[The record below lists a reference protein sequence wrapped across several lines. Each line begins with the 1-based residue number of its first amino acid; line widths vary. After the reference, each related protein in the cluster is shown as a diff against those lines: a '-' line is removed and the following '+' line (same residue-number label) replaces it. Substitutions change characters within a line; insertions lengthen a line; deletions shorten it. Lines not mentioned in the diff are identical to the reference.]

1 MAKNKTEA
9 IITLNGQQPLQV
21 LKQLQEAAAGISDQI
36 DAAQAKLKNLKPNT
50 DPYKA
55 LDATIKDLKKQY
67 DLLASAQIKDIS
79 ANERLQSVVDQLS
92 NTSLRNLR
100 RALGDGKRQLEGL
113 SEAELEQANSIRAMM
128 KTVGDQ
134 IRLLEGKYVKIREGL
149 ASIGTQSDQ
158 WLSKAIAQQKD
169 LMDYTRRGTKEYKEQ
184 EQVMQMLTAEQNKRN
199 AAISAEATA
208 KRQAQFK
215 QQVASS
221 RQMLSSTDTMKN
233 HSQTEIQTAINTLK
247 QAQGQSNIGGS
258 EWKQYADE
266 IAKAEERLASL
277 AGKVKEVKQVMSEK
291 DAKDTITFMDSH
303 TEGEVREAINTLRL
317 LQAQTHI
324 GSEEWKKYAISIAD
338 AEESL
343 AKLTGKAKEV
353 KEELSLTETNE
364 RMKTLGQ
371 QSEQSLQDMLRV
383 LQEAKGSMEPF
394 SKEWEDLA
402 TKIDSVKTRMAD
414 VASNSPFERNYDTA
428 QKMARQDG
436 LLDKEGSLRNPT
448 KNDLE
453 WSKSYLQ
460 KELGNTSPFET
471 VKIAEIKEALG
482 MLDERLSVFKDNAD
496 KSAMSAEKLNEV
508 LSNMKTAS
516 LDDLKAASA
525 ELNKQLGKLAPSS
538 DAAKQ
543 VKQQLQAL
551 DKEIKQVEDD
561 VVDVNDVIA
570 RSKKGKASIEELK
583 KAYQQLQAELNKINT
598 GDEEFKN
605 KQKALKDL
613 KKEIDDVT
621 GAAHKQGGAWQTA
634 LKNLTAYVGLFA
646 VFNQV
651 KTYFVD
657 LFRLNMKFMDQLTDI
672 RKVALSS
679 TDEIANLSRELA
691 KIDTRTSLEELNR
704 IAYAGAK
711 LGIQTQGGTMAL
723 AGFVRAAD
731 QVNVALKED
740 LGEEALT
747 SLAKI
752 TEVMGLVDKYG
763 VEKAML
769 KTGSAIFRL
778 AATSTAS
785 SDKIVDF
792 SNRMLALGEQAA
804 LTTPDILALGSAV
817 DSMALEPE
825 VAATAFGKLV
835 TELRSGTR
843 PIEKSLG
850 IATGSLKKMIESG
863 RGMDAILT
871 IFRRMGET
879 KNVFA
884 LGDLFKDLGSDGTRL
899 IKTMVTMASKNGM
912 LTKAVEE
919 SNKAFNDGTAVTV
932 EYNMQQETA
941 MAYMER
947 ANNLWEKQFVSSSA
961 AAGPVHDIAKAWFE
975 LTQELT
981 SSLGFMTEV
990 KLAIGLIFAS
1000 VKMLLNIL
1008 PTLISMLSMAGLA
1021 GAFAY
1026 VLDYAQKLSSAST
1039 SLSVVWAKMVST
1051 FNKLSLVKQAGVLGG
1066 IIGLLGILVVKLA
1079 EYTSSLN
1086 QASAGQR
1093 VLNEVQ
1099 EEGKRK
1105 AMEEQEQL
1113 TRLHNV
1119 MKDTSAS
1126 MDLRLEAMKKL
1137 NSAIPG
1143 LNAKIN
1149 TETGA
1154 VKENT
1159 KAWDKNFARL
1169 QKYYELEGARSKL
1182 AELGR
1187 QKVDAI
1193 LDLQKKEDAYANT
1206 KVQTPNGSYI
1216 QTSVGAMMPSQVQG
1230 AIGQAGQRAAA
1241 KSARDK
1247 AQRRLD
1253 DVVAQE
1259 NALRDKFGA
1268 ELDVATGKE
1277 TGTPQ
1282 HIDETGKGGKG
1293 GHGSATTPEDDARNN
1308 ISEFI
1313 TKIKNF
1319 YERQK
1324 TAAVEEMTKDNIE
1337 KEIQNQVV
1345 NDLDIK
1351 MKSALA
1357 AAKQSI
1363 VLGKKTWDEF
1373 KKTMDKD
1380 RKEKDDEFGQ
1390 SQSRVLLGQIN
1401 AYNVSK
1407 LRADLLKQLPKI
1419 KKGKVV
1425 GYKSDERDR
1434 AYLDRQWLDASKD
1447 EKSNAN
1453 IIQER
1458 MEQRRKELL
1467 EHDYT
1472 KVVQENS
1479 FLGLIKSRFADVS
1492 LGTLKKDKDDV
1503 IKVLEKARTQIV
1515 DVFETGGRK
1524 DSLLK
1529 FLFGENYENTPSVFL
1544 ALLGDTEEN
1553 VKLFYQKLIQY
1564 SDEYT
1569 EAEKKHY
1576 DEAKKISDF
1585 MWKRNQRNLANQEA
1599 LRKMQQES
1607 SLFGKRTN
1615 MWSNLG
1621 LSDLTAD
1628 PEVELMKMKMQM
1640 AEDYYAFVFKNSRNQ
1655 QLIDEAERARQE
1667 AELAYANQM
1676 ATAMKNRLSQMQQ
1689 LVQPIETFGSEV
1701 GKAFAEM
1708 RNDVSSAQE
1717 AIKNALKSMLESWA
1731 NMALNDVNTQMWKA
1745 INDAGAK
1752 RGKRKAQPGIDAA
1765 RANADANAVKEDFSN
1780 LGTKA
1785 NPMYVRLVDEG
1796 AAYLTPQPQSNF
1808 EKMPPQQPALGWNPD
1823 GTPINPN
1830 SQAIVPP
1837 YAPPATP
1844 EQQNTQAQGN
1854 GAPRAWEHRNRDNA
1868 NAFYN
1873 DAATQ
1878 TGTAAADAIAGG
1890 GSFAD
1895 AAAGITGSFIG
1906 GVMNTEFKTGGKSKE
1921 DKEKADQLKKEKKHQ
1936 KELSKEV
1943 KKGNKDREKVTT
1955 QGVQNITNVTDAGNK
1970 EQTEGTKVA
1979 LNAGMAMTQTA
1990 LTKNLNKTQENNEAI
2005 IQSDADRTQ
2014 AGMTFS
2020 IAGAIGKCFDFL
2032 GPIAGPIAAAGV
2044 MATLMGLLQWALNSA
2059 FGGGKKKS
2067 NTNTTN
2073 TKLVTGMLTYD
2084 SGNVQDLKPF
2094 VADNGEVYWAK
2105 EDDGR
2110 QMQGVKMLTSPTATT
2125 VNGQPSLIAE
2135 RGPEIV
2141 IGRETT
2147 HAMMMNNPGLLKA
2160 LVNYDRNYSGR
2171 NSARRAFDDGN
2182 VGDVLAAGTQAGNG
2196 NLSSGASVTGDPIA
2210 ANAASNAALL
2220 QAVNALLQRLNE
2232 PINAKINMFGRGE
2245 LYDSLNKANQF
2256 MKNK

>member
-1 MAKNKTEA
+1 MAGKIES
-9 IITLNGQQPLQV
+9 IITMDGKQPIKVLQ
-21 LKQLQEAAAGISDQI
+21 LLFDKAKELTEQMKQM
-36 DAAQAKLKNLKPNT
+36 KPGT
-50 DPYKA
+50 EEYKA
-55 LDATIKDLKKQY
+55 AEAKVKALQSAQVQTIKTT
-67 DLLASAQIKDIS
+67 
-79 ANERLQSVVDQLS
+79 ERLEAVVSNLG

-100 RALGDGKRQLEGL
+100 RALGEGKRKLEGL
-113 SEAELEQANSIRAMM
+113 SEAEEEEAKHIRLLM
-128 KTVGDQ
+128 KEVGDEV
-134 IRLLEGKYVKIREGL
+134 RLLEGKYVKVAKGL
-149 ASIGTQSDQ
+149 ADIGNQSDQ
-158 WLSKAIAQQKD
+158 WLSKALNQQRELVSSLKKTSSGYQFNLD
-169 LMDYTRRGTKEYKEQ
+169 MLKQLEAEEDRRNGKMSASEA
-184 EQVMQMLTAEQNKRN
+184 MLAVGNKN
-199 AAISAEATA
+199 ATA
-208 KRQAQFK
+208 SELRRARTSLTQARDN
-215 QQVASS
+215 V
-221 RQMLSSTDTMKN
+221 DT
-233 HSQTEIQTAINTLK
+233 SDTALIKSFNDAL
-247 QAQGQSNIGGS
+247 AQI
-258 EWKQYADE
+258 
-266 IAKAEERLASL
+266 EERLDAVSGKAQKAAIGWQKMRQVLSNPGKASGEDIKQTMDAIQQKIQQL
-277 AGKVKEVKQVMSEK
+277 PAGSKAVS
-291 DAKDTITFMDSH
+291 D
-303 TEGEVREAINTLRL
+303 LRRQYAQL
-317 LQAQTHI
+317 EQTMKGTRLSQAQI
-324 GSEEWKKYAISIAD
+324 NDIVARSK
-338 AEESL
+338 
-343 AKLTGKAKEV
+343 TGKANINELRQAYKQLE
-353 KEELSLTETNE
+353 EELNIINTKSETFAN
-364 RMKTLGQ
+364 R
-371 QSEQSLQDMLRV
+371 
-383 LQEAKGSMEPF
+383 
-394 SKEWEDLA
+394 
-402 TKIDSVKTRMAD
+402 
-414 VASNSPFERNYDTA
+414 
-428 QKMARQDG
+428 
-436 LLDKEGSLRNPT
+436 
-448 KNDLE
+448 
-453 WSKSYLQ
+453 Q
-460 KELGNTSPFET
+460 KELKN
-471 VKIAEIKEALG
+471 
-482 MLDERLSVFKDNAD
+482 
-496 KSAMSAEKLNEV
+496 
-508 LSNMKTAS
+508 
-516 LDDLKAASA
+516 
-525 ELNKQLGKLAPSS
+525 
-538 DAAKQ
+538 
-543 VKQQLQAL
+543 
-551 DKEIKQVEDD
+551 
-561 VVDVNDVIA
+561 
-570 RSKKGKASIEELK
+570 LK
-583 KAYQQLQAELNKINT
+583 KV
-598 GDEEFKN
+598 
-605 KQKALKDL
+605 
-613 KKEIDDVT
+613 IDDAT
-621 GAAHKQGGAWQTA
+621 GAANKQGGAWHTS
-634 LKNLTAYVGLFA
+634 LKNLTAYVGMFA

-657 LFRLNMKFMDQLTDI
+657 LFRLNMKFADQLTDI
-672 RKVALSS
+672 RKVALS
-679 TDEIANLSRELA
+679 TTEEVANLSQELA

-835 TELRSGTR
+835 TELRKGTS

-871 IFRRMGET
+871 IFRKMGET

-884 LGDLFKDLGSDGTRL
+884 LDGLFKDLGSDGARL
-899 IKTMVTMASKNGM
+899 VKTMVTMASKNGM

-947 ANNLWEKQFVSSSA
+947 ANNLWEKKFVSSSA

-975 LTQELT
+975 LTKELT

-1026 VLDYAQKLSSAST
+1026 VLDYAQKLSTASA

-1051 FNKLSLVKQAGVLGG
+1051 FNKLSLVKQAGVFGG

-1086 QASAGQR
+1086 RASAGQR

-1126 MDLRLEAMKKL
+1126 MKLRIDAMNQL

-1159 KAWDKNFARL
+1159 RAWDANFTRL
-1169 QKYYELEGARSKL
+1169 QKYYELEGARQKL

-1193 LDLQKKEDAYANT
+1193 LDLQKKEDAYANS
-1206 KVQTPNGSYI
+1206 KVQTPTGSHI
-1216 QTSVGAMMPSQVQG
+1216 QTSGGAMMPSQVQG

-1253 DVVAQE
+1253 DVIAQE
-1259 NALRDKFGA
+1259 NALRDRFGA
-1268 ELDVATGKE
+1268 ELDVTTGKE

-1282 HIDETGKGGKG
+1282 HIDETKG
-1293 GHGSATTPEDDARNN
+1293 SVTTPEDDARNN

-1324 TAAVEEMTKDNIE
+1324 TAMVEEMTKNGIE
-1337 KEIQNQVV
+1337 KEIQDQVV
-1345 NDLDIK
+1345 NDIDIRLR
-1351 MKSALA
+1351 SALA

-1363 VLGKKTWDEF
+1363 VLGKKTWDDF
-1373 KKTMDKD
+1373 KVTMDKD

-1390 SQSRVLLGQIN
+1390 SQSRTLLGQIN

-1434 AYLDRQWLDASKD
+1434 AYLDRQWLDASKKEND
-1447 EKSNAN
+1447 SAN
-1453 IIQER
+1453 VIQKR

-1479 FLGLIKSRFADVS
+1479 FLGLISSRFADVS
-1492 LGTLKKDKDDV
+1492 LDSLQKDKNDV
-1503 IKVLEKARTQIV
+1503 LKVLEKARTQMA
-1515 DVFETGGRK
+1515 DLFATEGKK
-1524 DSLLK
+1524 DKLLK
-1529 FLFGENYENTPSVFL
+1529 FLFGKDYENTPSVFL
-1544 ALLGDTEEN
+1544 ALLNDTEED

-1569 EAEKKHY
+1569 AAEKKHY
-1576 DEAKKISDF
+1576 DEAKKITDF
-1585 MWKRNQRNLANQEA
+1585 LWKRNQRNLANQEV

-1607 SLFGKRTN
+1607 ALFGKRTN

-1621 LSDLTAD
+1621 LGDLTAD

-1640 AEDYYAFVFKNSRNQ
+1640 AEDYYAFVFKNSRNK
-1655 QLIDEAERARQE
+1655 QLLDEADKARQE
-1667 AELAYANQM
+1667 AELAYVNQM

-1689 LVQPIETFGSEV
+1689 LVQPIETFGAEV

-1708 RNDVSSAQE
+1708 RYDVSSAQE

-1752 RGKRKAQPGIDAA
+1752 RGKKKAQPGIDAA

-1796 AAYLTPQPQSNF
+1796 AAYLTQQPQSNF
-1808 EKMPPQQPALGWNPD
+1808 ENLPPQQPALGWNPD
-1823 GTPINPN
+1823 GSPINPN
-1830 SQAIVPP
+1830 SPAIVPP

-1844 EQQNTQAQGN
+1844 EQANTQSQGS

-1890 GSFAD
+1890 SSFAD

-1906 GVMNTEFKTGGKSKE
+1906 GVMNTEFKKGGKSKE
-1921 DKEKADQLKKEKKHQ
+1921 DKEKAEQLKKEKKHQ

-1955 QGVQNITNVTDAGNK
+1955 QGVQSITNVTDAGNK
-1970 EQTEGTKVA
+1970 EQTEGTKIA
-1979 LNAGMAMTQTA
+1979 LNTGMAMTETA
-1990 LTKNLNKTQENNEAI
+1990 LTTNLANTQANNEAI
-2005 IQSDADRTQ
+2005 TQSDAARTQ

-2059 FGGGKKKS
+2059 FSGGKKKS

-2105 EDDGR
+2105 EDDGK

-2125 VNGQPSLIAE
+2125 VNGQPSLVAE
-2135 RGPEIV
+2135 KGPEIV

-2160 LVNYDRNYSGR
+2160 LVNYDQNYSGR
-2171 NSARRAFDDGN
+2171 NSARRAFDSGN
-2182 VGDVLAAGTQAGNG
+2182 VGDVFAAGTQGGNG
-2196 NLSSGASVTGDPIA
+2196 NLSSGASA
-2210 ANAASNAALL
+2210 ADGLLAASAASNAALL
-2220 QAVNALLQRLNE
+2220 QAVNALIQRLNE
-2232 PINAKINMFGRGE
+2232 PINAKINMYGRDG
-2245 LYDSLNKANQF
+2245 LHDSLNKANQF

>member
-1 MAKNKTEA
+1 MAGKIES
-9 IITLNGQQPLQV
+9 IITMDGKQPIKVLQ
-21 LKQLQEAAAGISDQI
+21 LLLDKAKELSEQMKQM
-36 DAAQAKLKNLKPNT
+36 KPGT
-50 DPYKA
+50 EEYKA
-55 LDATIKDLKKQY
+55 AEAKVKALQSAQVQTIKTT
-67 DLLASAQIKDIS
+67 
-79 ANERLQSVVDQLS
+79 ERLEAVVSNLG

-100 RALGDGKRQLEGL
+100 RALGEGKRKLEGL
-113 SEAELEQANSIRAMM
+113 SEAEEEEAKHIRLLM
-128 KTVGDQ
+128 KEVGNEV
-134 IRLLEGKYVKIREGL
+134 RLLEGKYVKVAKGL
-149 ASIGTQSDQ
+149 ADIGNQSDQ
-158 WLSKAIAQQKD
+158 WLSKALTQQRELVSSLKKTSSGYQFNLD
-169 LMDYTRRGTKEYKEQ
+169 MLKQLEAEEDRRNGKMSASEA
-184 EQVMQMLTAEQNKRN
+184 MLAVGNKN
-199 AAISAEATA
+199 ATA
-208 KRQAQFK
+208 SELRRARASLTQARDN
-215 QQVASS
+215 V
-221 RQMLSSTDTMKN
+221 DT
-233 HSQTEIQTAINTLK
+233 SDTALIKSFNDAL
-247 QAQGQSNIGGS
+247 AQI
-258 EWKQYADE
+258 
-266 IAKAEERLASL
+266 EERLDAVSGKAQKAAIGWQKMRQVLSNPGKASGEDIKQTMDAIQQKIQQL
-277 AGKVKEVKQVMSEK
+277 PAGSKAVS
-291 DAKDTITFMDSH
+291 D
-303 TEGEVREAINTLRL
+303 LRRQYAQL
-317 LQAQTHI
+317 EQTMKGTRLSQAQI
-324 GSEEWKKYAISIAD
+324 NDIVARSK
-338 AEESL
+338 
-343 AKLTGKAKEV
+343 TGKANINELRQAYKQLE
-353 KEELSLTETNE
+353 EELNFINTKSETFAN
-364 RMKTLGQ
+364 R
-371 QSEQSLQDMLRV
+371 
-383 LQEAKGSMEPF
+383 
-394 SKEWEDLA
+394 
-402 TKIDSVKTRMAD
+402 
-414 VASNSPFERNYDTA
+414 
-428 QKMARQDG
+428 
-436 LLDKEGSLRNPT
+436 
-448 KNDLE
+448 
-453 WSKSYLQ
+453 Q
-460 KELGNTSPFET
+460 KELKN
-471 VKIAEIKEALG
+471 
-482 MLDERLSVFKDNAD
+482 
-496 KSAMSAEKLNEV
+496 
-508 LSNMKTAS
+508 
-516 LDDLKAASA
+516 
-525 ELNKQLGKLAPSS
+525 
-538 DAAKQ
+538 
-543 VKQQLQAL
+543 
-551 DKEIKQVEDD
+551 
-561 VVDVNDVIA
+561 
-570 RSKKGKASIEELK
+570 LK
-583 KAYQQLQAELNKINT
+583 KV
-598 GDEEFKN
+598 
-605 KQKALKDL
+605 
-613 KKEIDDVT
+613 IDDAT
-621 GAAHKQGGAWQTA
+621 GAANKQSGAWHTA
-634 LKNLTAYVGLFA
+634 LKNLTAYVGMFA

-672 RKVALSS
+672 RKVALST

-835 TELRSGTR
+835 TELRKGTS

-871 IFRRMGET
+871 IFRKMGET

-884 LGDLFKDLGSDGTRL
+884 LDGLFKDLGSDGARL
-899 IKTMVTMASKNGM
+899 VKTMVTMAAKNGM

-975 LTQELT
+975 LTKELT

-1026 VLDYAQKLSSAST
+1026 VLDYAQKLSSASA

-1051 FNKLSLVKQAGVLGG
+1051 FNKLSLVKQAGVFGG

-1126 MDLRLEAMKKL
+1126 MKLRIDAMNQL

-1159 KAWDKNFARL
+1159 KAWDANFTRL

-1193 LDLQKKEDAYANT
+1193 LDLQKKEDAYANS

-1216 QTSVGAMMPSQVQG
+1216 QTSGGAMMPSQVQG

-1293 GHGSATTPEDDARNN
+1293 SATTPEDDARNN

-1324 TAAVEEMTKDNIE
+1324 TAMVEEMTKDNVE
-1337 KEIQNQVV
+1337 KEIQKQVV

-1351 MKSALA
+1351 LKSALA

-1363 VLGKKTWDEF
+1363 VLGKKTWDDF

-1390 SQSRVLLGQIN
+1390 SQSRTLLEQIN
-1401 AYNVSK
+1401 AYDVSK

-1434 AYLDRQWLDASKD
+1434 AYLDRQWLDASKG
-1447 EKSNAN
+1447 ENSNAN

-1492 LGTLKKDKDDV
+1492 LDSLQKDKNDV
-1503 IKVLEKARTQIV
+1503 LKVLEKARTQMA
-1515 DVFETGGRK
+1515 DLFATEGKK
-1524 DSLLK
+1524 DNLLK

-1544 ALLGDTEEN
+1544 ALLNDTEEN
-1553 VKLFYQKLIQY
+1553 VKLFYRKLIQY

-1585 MWKRNQRNLANQEA
+1585 LWKRNQRNLANQET

-1607 SLFGKRTN
+1607 ALFGKRTN

-1621 LSDLTAD
+1621 LGNLTAD
-1628 PEVELMKMKMQM
+1628 PEVELLKMKMQM
-1640 AEDYYAFVFKNSRNQ
+1640 AEDYYAFVFKNSRNK
-1655 QLIDEAERARQE
+1655 QLLDEADKARQE
-1667 AELAYANQM
+1667 AELAYVNQM

-1689 LVQPIETFGSEV
+1689 LVQPIETFGAEV

-1708 RNDVSSAQE
+1708 RYDVSSAQE

-1752 RGKRKAQPGIDAA
+1752 RAKKKAQPGIDAA

-1780 LGTKA
+1780 LGTKS

-1796 AAYLTPQPQSNF
+1796 ASYLTQQPQSSF
-1808 EKMPPQQPALGWNPD
+1808 ENMSSRQQPIGWNPD
-1823 GTPINPN
+1823 GSPINPN
-1830 SQAIVPP
+1830 SPAIVPP

-1844 EQQNTQAQGN
+1844 EQANKQAEGN
-1854 GAPRAWEHRNRDNA
+1854 GAPHAWAHRNRDNA
-1868 NAFYN
+1868 NAFYQ

-1878 TGTAAADAIAGG
+1878 TGAAAADAIAGG
-1890 GSFAD
+1890 GSWSD
-1895 AAAGITGSFIG
+1895 VAAGIGGSFIG
-1906 GVMNTEFKTGGKSKE
+1906 GVMNTEFKTGGGKSKE
-1921 DKEKADQLKKEKKHQ
+1921 DKEKAEQLKKEKKHQ

-1943 KKGNKDREKVTT
+1943 KKGNKEREKVTT
-1955 QGVQNITNVTDAGNK
+1955 QGVKNITDVTDAGNK
-1970 EQTEGTKVA
+1970 EQTEGTKIA
-1979 LNAGMAMTQTA
+1979 LNTGMAMTETA
-1990 LTKNLNKTQENNEAI
+1990 LTTNLVKTQANNEAVI
-2005 IQSDADRTQ
+2005 ESDADRTR

-2059 FGGGKKKS
+2059 FSGGKKKS
-2067 NTNTTN
+2067 NTNSIN

-2094 VADNGEVYWAK
+2094 VDDNGELYWMADDNDKEQGMRPFMADSGEVYWAN
-2105 EDDGR
+2105 EDDGH
-2110 QMQGVKMLTSPTATT
+2110 QMLGVKMLTSPTATT
-2125 VNGQPSLIAE
+2125 VNGQPSLVAE

-2171 NSARRAFDDGN
+2171 NLARRAFDNGN

-2196 NLSSGASVTGDPIA
+2196 NLSSGASATGDLIA

-2220 QAVNALLQRLNE
+2220 QAVNALIQRLNE
-2232 PINAKINMFGRGE
+2232 PINAKINMYGRDG
-2245 LYDSLNKANQF
+2245 LHDSLNKANQF
-2256 MKNK
+2256 MKHK

>member
-1 MAKNKTEA
+1 
-9 IITLNGQQPLQV
+9 
-21 LKQLQEAAAGISDQI
+21 
-36 DAAQAKLKNLKPNT
+36 
-50 DPYKA
+50 
-55 LDATIKDLKKQY
+55 
-67 DLLASAQIKDIS
+67 
-79 ANERLQSVVDQLS
+79 
-92 NTSLRNLR
+92 
-100 RALGDGKRQLEGL
+100 
-113 SEAELEQANSIRAMM
+113 
-128 KTVGDQ
+128 
-134 IRLLEGKYVKIREGL
+134 
-149 ASIGTQSDQ
+149 
-158 WLSKAIAQQKD
+158 
-169 LMDYTRRGTKEYKEQ
+169 
-184 EQVMQMLTAEQNKRN
+184 
-199 AAISAEATA
+199 
-208 KRQAQFK
+208 
-215 QQVASS
+215 
-221 RQMLSSTDTMKN
+221 
-233 HSQTEIQTAINTLK
+233 
-247 QAQGQSNIGGS
+247 
-258 EWKQYADE
+258 
-266 IAKAEERLASL
+266 
-277 AGKVKEVKQVMSEK
+277 
-291 DAKDTITFMDSH
+291 
-303 TEGEVREAINTLRL
+303 
-317 LQAQTHI
+317 
-324 GSEEWKKYAISIAD
+324 
-338 AEESL
+338 
-343 AKLTGKAKEV
+343 
-353 KEELSLTETNE
+353 
-364 RMKTLGQ
+364 
-371 QSEQSLQDMLRV
+371 
-383 LQEAKGSMEPF
+383 
-394 SKEWEDLA
+394 
-402 TKIDSVKTRMAD
+402 
-414 VASNSPFERNYDTA
+414 
-428 QKMARQDG
+428 
-436 LLDKEGSLRNPT
+436 
-448 KNDLE
+448 
-453 WSKSYLQ
+453 
-460 KELGNTSPFET
+460 
-471 VKIAEIKEALG
+471 
-482 MLDERLSVFKDNAD
+482 
-496 KSAMSAEKLNEV
+496 
-508 LSNMKTAS
+508 
-516 LDDLKAASA
+516 
-525 ELNKQLGKLAPSS
+525 
-538 DAAKQ
+538 
-543 VKQQLQAL
+543 
-551 DKEIKQVEDD
+551 
-561 VVDVNDVIA
+561 
-570 RSKKGKASIEELK
+570 
-583 KAYQQLQAELNKINT
+583 
-598 GDEEFKN
+598 
-605 KQKALKDL
+605 
-613 KKEIDDVT
+613 
-621 GAAHKQGGAWQTA
+621 
-634 LKNLTAYVGLFA
+634 
-646 VFNQV
+646 
-651 KTYFVD
+651 
-657 LFRLNMKFMDQLTDI
+657 
-672 RKVALSS
+672 
-679 TDEIANLSRELA
+679 
-691 KIDTRTSLEELNR
+691 
-704 IAYAGAK
+704 
-711 LGIQTQGGTMAL
+711 
-723 AGFVRAAD
+723 
-731 QVNVALKED
+731 
-740 LGEEALT
+740 
-747 SLAKI
+747 
-752 TEVMGLVDKYG
+752 
-763 VEKAML
+763 
-769 KTGSAIFRL
+769 
-778 AATSTAS
+778 
-785 SDKIVDF
+785 
-792 SNRMLALGEQAA
+792 
-804 LTTPDILALGSAV
+804 
-817 DSMALEPE
+817 MALEPE

-835 TELRSGTR
+835 TELRKGTS

-871 IFRRMGET
+871 IFRKMGET

-884 LGDLFKDLGSDGTRL
+884 LDGLFKDLGSDGARL
-899 IKTMVTMASKNGM
+899 VKTMVTMASKNGM

-1026 VLDYAQKLSSAST
+1026 VLDYAQKLSSASA

-1051 FNKLSLVKQAGVLGG
+1051 FNKLSLVKQAGVFGG

-1086 QASAGQR
+1086 RASAGQR

-1099 EEGKRK
+1099 EEGKRR

-1113 TRLHNV
+1113 NRLHNV

-1159 KAWDKNFARL
+1159 KAWDKNFTRL
-1169 QKYYELEGARSKL
+1169 QKYYELEGARAKL

-1216 QTSVGAMMPSQVQG
+1216 QTSGGAMMPSQVQG

-1247 AQRRLD
+1247 ALRRKQDIL
-1253 DVVAQE
+1253 AQE
-1259 NALRDKFGA
+1259 EALRKEFGA
-1268 ELDVATGKE
+1268 ELDVADGKE

-1282 HIDETGKGGKG
+1282 YIDETGKGGKG

-1324 TAAVEEMTKDNIE
+1324 TAMVEEMTKDNVE
-1337 KEIQNQVV
+1337 NEIQKQVV

-1351 MKSALA
+1351 LKSALA

-1390 SQSRVLLGQIN
+1390 SQSRTLLEQIN
-1401 AYNVSK
+1401 AYNVSQ

-1434 AYLDRQWLDASKD
+1434 AYLDRQWLDASKG
-1447 EKSNAN
+1447 ENSNAN

-1492 LGTLKKDKDDV
+1492 LESLQKDKNDV
-1503 IKVLEKARTQIV
+1503 IKVLEKARTQMA
-1515 DVFETGGRK
+1515 DLFATEGKK
-1524 DSLLK
+1524 DKLLK
-1529 FLFGENYENTPSVFL
+1529 FLFGKDYENTPSVFL
-1544 ALLGDTEEN
+1544 ALLSDTEEN

-1585 MWKRNQRNLANQEA
+1585 LWKRNQRNLANQET

-1607 SLFGKRTN
+1607 ALFGKRTN

-1621 LSDLTAD
+1621 LGDLTAD

-1640 AEDYYAFVFKNSRNQ
+1640 AEDYYAFVFKNSRNK
-1655 QLIDEAERARQE
+1655 QLLDEADKARQE
-1667 AELAYANQM
+1667 AELAYVNQM

-1689 LVQPIETFGSEV
+1689 LVQPIETFGAEV

-1717 AIKNALKSMLESWA
+1717 SIKNALKSMLESWG

-1752 RGKRKAQPGIDAA
+1752 RAKKKAQPGIDAA
-1765 RANADANAVKEDFSN
+1765 RANANANAVKEDFSN

-1796 AAYLTPQPQSNF
+1796 ASYLTQQPQSSF
-1808 EKMPPQQPALGWNPD
+1808 ENMSSRQQPIGWNPD
-1823 GTPINPN
+1823 GSPINPN
-1830 SQAIVPP
+1830 SPAIVPP

-1844 EQQNTQAQGN
+1844 EQANKQAEGN
-1854 GAPRAWEHRNRDNA
+1854 GAPHAWEHRNRDNA
-1868 NAFYN
+1868 NAFYQ

-1878 TGTAAADAIAGG
+1878 TGAAAADAIAGG
-1890 GSFAD
+1890 GSWSD
-1895 AAAGITGSFIG
+1895 VAAGIGGSFIG
-1906 GVMNTEFKTGGKSKE
+1906 GVMNTEFKTGGGKSKK
-1921 DKEKADQLKKEKKHQ
+1921 DKEKAEQLKKEKKHQ

-1943 KKGNKDREKVTT
+1943 KKGNKDREKATT
-1955 QGVQNITNVTDAGNK
+1955 QGVKNITDVTAAGNK
-1970 EQTEGTKVA
+1970 EQNEGTKVA

-1990 LTKNLNKTQENNEAI
+1990 LTTNLANTQANNEAMA
-2005 IQSDADRTQ
+2005 QSDAARTQ
-2014 AGMTFS
+2014 SEVTFS
-2020 IAGAIGKCFDFL
+2020 IAGAMAKCFEFL

-2059 FGGGKKKS
+2059 FSGGKKKS
-2067 NTNTTN
+2067 NTNTAN

-2105 EDDGR
+2105 EDDGK

-2125 VNGQPSLIAE
+2125 VNGQPSLVAE

-2171 NSARRAFDDGN
+2171 NSARRAFDNGN
-2182 VGDVLAAGTQAGNG
+2182 VGDVFAAGTQAGNG
-2196 NLSSGASVTGDPIA
+2196 NLSSGASA
-2210 ANAASNAALL
+2210 ADDLVSASIASNAALL
-2220 QAVNALLQRLNE
+2220 QAVNALIQRLNE

>member
-1 MAKNKTEA
+1 MVGKIES
-9 IITLNGQQPLQV
+9 IITMDGKQPIKVLQ
-21 LKQLQEAAAGISDQI
+21 LLFDKAKELTEQMKQM
-36 DAAQAKLKNLKPNT
+36 KPGT
-50 DPYKA
+50 EEYKA
-55 LDATIKDLKKQY
+55 AEAKVKALQSAQVQTIKTT
-67 DLLASAQIKDIS
+67 
-79 ANERLQSVVDQLS
+79 ERLEAVVSNLG

-100 RALGDGKRQLEGL
+100 RALGESKRKLEGL
-113 SEAELEQANSIRAMM
+113 SEAEEEEAKHIRLLM
-128 KTVGDQ
+128 KEVGDEV
-134 IRLLEGKYVKIREGL
+134 RLLEGKYVKVAKGL
-149 ASIGTQSDQ
+149 ADIGNQSDQ
-158 WLSKAIAQQKD
+158 WLSKALNQQRELVSSLKKTSSGYQFNLD
-169 LMDYTRRGTKEYKEQ
+169 MLKQLEAEEDRRNGKMSASEA
-184 EQVMQMLTAEQNKRN
+184 MLAVGNKN
-199 AAISAEATA
+199 ATA
-208 KRQAQFK
+208 SELRRARTSLTQARDN
-215 QQVASS
+215 V
-221 RQMLSSTDTMKN
+221 DT
-233 HSQTEIQTAINTLK
+233 SDTALIKSFNDAL
-247 QAQGQSNIGGS
+247 AQI
-258 EWKQYADE
+258 
-266 IAKAEERLASL
+266 EERLDAVSGKAQKAAIGWQKMRQVLSNPGKASGEDIKQTMDAIQQKIQQL
-277 AGKVKEVKQVMSEK
+277 PAGSKAVS
-291 DAKDTITFMDSH
+291 D
-303 TEGEVREAINTLRL
+303 LRRQYAQL
-317 LQAQTHI
+317 EQTMKGTRLSQAQI
-324 GSEEWKKYAISIAD
+324 NDIVARSK
-338 AEESL
+338 
-343 AKLTGKAKEV
+343 TGKANINELRQAYKQLE
-353 KEELSLTETNE
+353 EELNIINTKSETFAN
-364 RMKTLGQ
+364 R
-371 QSEQSLQDMLRV
+371 
-383 LQEAKGSMEPF
+383 
-394 SKEWEDLA
+394 
-402 TKIDSVKTRMAD
+402 
-414 VASNSPFERNYDTA
+414 
-428 QKMARQDG
+428 
-436 LLDKEGSLRNPT
+436 
-448 KNDLE
+448 
-453 WSKSYLQ
+453 Q
-460 KELGNTSPFET
+460 KELKN
-471 VKIAEIKEALG
+471 
-482 MLDERLSVFKDNAD
+482 
-496 KSAMSAEKLNEV
+496 
-508 LSNMKTAS
+508 
-516 LDDLKAASA
+516 
-525 ELNKQLGKLAPSS
+525 
-538 DAAKQ
+538 
-543 VKQQLQAL
+543 
-551 DKEIKQVEDD
+551 
-561 VVDVNDVIA
+561 
-570 RSKKGKASIEELK
+570 LK
-583 KAYQQLQAELNKINT
+583 KV
-598 GDEEFKN
+598 
-605 KQKALKDL
+605 
-613 KKEIDDVT
+613 IDDAT
-621 GAAHKQGGAWQTA
+621 GAANKQGGAWHTA
-634 LKNLTAYVGLFA
+634 LKNLTAYVGMFA

-657 LFRLNMKFMDQLTDI
+657 LFRLNMKFADQLTDI
-672 RKVALSS
+672 RKVALS
-679 TDEIANLSRELA
+679 TTEEVANLSQELA

-752 TEVMGLVDKYG
+752 TEVMGLVNKYG

-792 SNRMLALGEQAA
+792 SNRMLALGEQAT

-835 TELRSGTR
+835 TELRKGTS

-919 SNKAFNDGTAVTV
+919 SNKAFNEGTAVTV

-975 LTQELT
+975 LTKELT
-981 SSLGFMTEV
+981 SSIGFMTEV

-1000 VKMLLNIL
+1000 VKILLNIL

-1026 VLDYAQKLSSAST
+1026 VLDYAQKLSSASA

-1051 FNKLSLVKQAGVLGG
+1051 FNKLSLVKQAGVFGG

-1086 QASAGQR
+1086 RASAGQR

-1159 KAWDKNFARL
+1159 KAWDKNFTRL
-1169 QKYYELEGARSKL
+1169 QKYYELEGARAKL

-1206 KVQTPNGSYI
+1206 KVDVYDPRKRNQI
-1216 QTSVGAMMPSQVQG
+1216 HTSGGAAMPIFTQG

-1253 DVVAQE
+1253 DVIAQE
-1259 NALRDKFGA
+1259 NALRDRFGA

-1282 HIDETGKGGKG
+1282 HIDETGKGGK
-1293 GHGSATTPEDDARNN
+1293 GSATTPEDDARNN

-1324 TAAVEEMTKDNIE
+1324 TAMVEEMTKDNVE
-1337 KEIQNQVV
+1337 EEIQKQVV

-1351 MKSALA
+1351 LKSALA

-1363 VLGKKTWDEF
+1363 VLGKKTWNDF

-1390 SQSRVLLGQIN
+1390 SQSRTLLEQIN
-1401 AYNVSK
+1401 AYDVSK

-1434 AYLDRQWLDASKD
+1434 AYLDRQWLDASKG
-1447 EKSNAN
+1447 ENSNAN

-1492 LGTLKKDKDDV
+1492 LESLQKDKNDV
-1503 IKVLEKARTQIV
+1503 IKVLEKARTQMA
-1515 DVFETGGRK
+1515 DLFATEGKK
-1524 DSLLK
+1524 DKLLK
-1529 FLFGENYENTPSVFL
+1529 FLFGKDYENTPSVFL
-1544 ALLGDTEEN
+1544 ALLSDTEEN

-1585 MWKRNQRNLANQEA
+1585 LWKRNQRNLANQET

-1621 LSDLTAD
+1621 LGNLTAD

-1640 AEDYYAFVFKNSRNQ
+1640 AEDYYAFVFKNSKNK
-1655 QLIDEAERARQE
+1655 QLLDEADKARQE
-1667 AELAYANQM
+1667 AELAYVNQM

-1689 LVQPIETFGSEV
+1689 LVQPIETFGAEV

-1717 AIKNALKSMLESWA
+1717 AIKNALKSMLESWG

-1752 RGKRKAQPGIDAA
+1752 RGKKKAQPGIDAA
-1765 RANADANAVKEDFSN
+1765 RANANANAVKEDFSN

-1796 AAYLTPQPQSNF
+1796 AAYLTQQPQSNF
-1808 EKMPPQQPALGWNPD
+1808 ENLPPQQPALGWNPD

-1830 SQAIVPP
+1830 SPAVVPP

-1844 EQQNTQAQGN
+1844 EQANTQSQGS
-1854 GAPRAWEHRNRDNA
+1854 GAHRAWEHRNRDNA

-1890 GSFAD
+1890 SSFAD

-1906 GVMNTEFKTGGKSKE
+1906 GVMNTEFKEGGKSKE
-1921 DKEKADQLKKEKKHQ
+1921 DKEKAEQLKKEKKHQ
-1936 KELSKEV
+1936 KELSKEI

-1955 QGVQNITNVTDAGNK
+1955 QGVQSITNVTDAGNK
-1970 EQTEGTKVA
+1970 EQTEGTKIA
-1979 LNAGMAMTQTA
+1979 LNTGMAMTETA
-1990 LTKNLNKTQENNEAI
+1990 LSTNLANTQANNKAI
-2005 IQSDADRTQ
+2005 TQSDAARTQ

-2059 FGGGKKKS
+2059 FSGGKKKS
-2067 NTNTTN
+2067 NTPSTN

-2105 EDDGR
+2105 EDDGK
-2110 QMQGVKMLTSPTATT
+2110 QMQGVKMLTTPTATS
-2125 VNGQPSLIAE
+2125 VNGQPSLVAE

-2171 NSARRAFDDGN
+2171 NSARRAFDNGN

-2196 NLSSGASVTGDPIA
+2196 NLSSGASAAGDLIA
-2210 ANAASNAALL
+2210 ASAASNAALL
-2220 QAVNALLQRLNE
+2220 QAVNALIQRLNQ
-2232 PINAKINMFGRGE
+2232 PINAQINMYGRDG
-2245 LYDSLNKANQF
+2245 LHDSLNKANRF

>member
-21 LKQLQEAAAGISDQI
+21 LKQLQEAAEGIAKQI
-36 DAAQAKLKNLKPNT
+36 DAAQEKLKNLKPNT

-134 IRLLEGKYVKIREGL
+134 IRLLEGKYVKVAKGL
-149 ASIGTQSDQ
+149 ADIGNQSDQ
-158 WLSKAIAQQKD
+158 WLSKALNQQRELVSSLKKTSSGYQFNLD
-169 LMDYTRRGTKEYKEQ
+169 MLKQLEAEEDRRNGKMSASEA
-184 EQVMQMLTAEQNKRN
+184 MLTVGNKN
-199 AAISAEATA
+199 ATA
-208 KRQAQFK
+208 SELRRARTSLTQARDN
-215 QQVASS
+215 V
-221 RQMLSSTDTMKN
+221 DT
-233 HSQTEIQTAINTLK
+233 SDTALIKSFNDAL
-247 QAQGQSNIGGS
+247 AQI
-258 EWKQYADE
+258 
-266 IAKAEERLASL
+266 EERLDAVSGKAQKAAIGWQKMRQVLSNPGKASGEDIKQTMDAIQQKIQQL
-277 AGKVKEVKQVMSEK
+277 PAGSKAVSDLRRQYAQLEQTMKGTRLSQAQLNDIVARSKNGKANITELRQAYKQLE
-291 DAKDTITFMDSH
+291 
-303 TEGEVREAINTLRL
+303 EELNLINTK
-317 LQAQTHI
+317 
-324 GSEEWKKYAISIAD
+324 SEAFA
-338 AEESL
+338 
-343 AKLTGKAKEV
+343 
-353 KEELSLTETNE
+353 N
-364 RMKTLGQ
+364 R
-371 QSEQSLQDMLRV
+371 
-383 LQEAKGSMEPF
+383 
-394 SKEWEDLA
+394 
-402 TKIDSVKTRMAD
+402 
-414 VASNSPFERNYDTA
+414 
-428 QKMARQDG
+428 
-436 LLDKEGSLRNPT
+436 
-448 KNDLE
+448 
-453 WSKSYLQ
+453 Q
-460 KELGNTSPFET
+460 KELKN
-471 VKIAEIKEALG
+471 
-482 MLDERLSVFKDNAD
+482 
-496 KSAMSAEKLNEV
+496 
-508 LSNMKTAS
+508 
-516 LDDLKAASA
+516 
-525 ELNKQLGKLAPSS
+525 
-538 DAAKQ
+538 
-543 VKQQLQAL
+543 
-551 DKEIKQVEDD
+551 
-561 VVDVNDVIA
+561 
-570 RSKKGKASIEELK
+570 LK
-583 KAYQQLQAELNKINT
+583 KV
-598 GDEEFKN
+598 
-605 KQKALKDL
+605 
-613 KKEIDDVT
+613 IDDAT
-621 GAAHKQGGAWQTA
+621 GAANKQSGAWHTA
-634 LKNLTAYVGLFA
+634 LKNLTAYVGMFA

-657 LFRLNMKFMDQLTDI
+657 LFRLNMKFADQLTDI
-672 RKVALSS
+672 RKVALST

-752 TEVMGLVDKYG
+752 TEVMGLIDKYG

-835 TELRSGTR
+835 TELRKGTS

-871 IFRRMGET
+871 IFRKMGET

-884 LGDLFKDLGSDGTRL
+884 LDGLFKDLGSDGARL
-899 IKTMVTMASKNGM
+899 VKTMVTMAAKNGM

-975 LTQELT
+975 LTKELT

-1026 VLDYAQKLSSAST
+1026 VLDYAQKLSSASA

-1051 FNKLSLVKQAGVLGG
+1051 FNKLSLVKQAGVFGG

-1126 MDLRLEAMKKL
+1126 MKLRIDAMNQL

-1149 TETGA
+1149 SETGA

-1159 KAWDKNFARL
+1159 KAWDANFTRL

-1193 LDLQKKEDAYANT
+1193 LDLQKKEDAYANS
-1206 KVQTPNGSYI
+1206 KVQTPTGSYI
-1216 QTSVGAMMPSQVQG
+1216 QTSGGAMMPSQVQG

-1253 DVVAQE
+1253 DVIAQE

-1268 ELDVATGKE
+1268 ELDVASGKE

-1324 TAAVEEMTKDNIE
+1324 TAMVEEMTKNGIE
-1337 KEIQNQVV
+1337 KEIQDQVV
-1345 NDLDIK
+1345 NDIDIRLR
-1351 MKSALA
+1351 SALA

-1363 VLGKKTWDEF
+1363 VLGKKTWDDF
-1373 KKTMDKD
+1373 KVTMDKD

-1390 SQSRVLLGQIN
+1390 SQSRTLFGQIN

-1419 KKGKVV
+1419 KNGKVV

-1434 AYLDRQWLDASKD
+1434 AYLDRQWLDASKKEND
-1447 EKSNAN
+1447 SAN
-1453 IIQER
+1453 VIQKR

-1479 FLGLIKSRFADVS
+1479 FLGLISSRFADVS
-1492 LGTLKKDKDDV
+1492 LDSLQKDKNDV
-1503 IKVLEKARTQIV
+1503 FKVLEKARTQMA
-1515 DVFETGGRK
+1515 DLFATEGKK
-1524 DSLLK
+1524 DNLLK

-1544 ALLGDTEEN
+1544 ALLNDTEED

-1569 EAEKKHY
+1569 AAEKKHY

-1585 MWKRNQRNLANQEA
+1585 LWKRNQRNLANQEA

-1607 SLFGKRTN
+1607 ALFGKRTN

-1621 LSDLTAD
+1621 LGNLTAD

-1640 AEDYYAFVFKNSRNQ
+1640 AEDYYAFVFKNSRNK
-1655 QLIDEAERARQE
+1655 QLLDEADKARQE
-1667 AELAYANQM
+1667 AELAYVNQM
-1676 ATAMKNRLSQMQQ
+1676 ASAMKSRLSQMQQ
-1689 LVQPIETFGSEV
+1689 LVQPIETFGAEV

-1717 AIKNALKSMLESWA
+1717 AIKNALKSMLESWG

-1752 RGKRKAQPGIDAA
+1752 RAKKNAQPDIDKA
-1765 RANADANAVKEDFSN
+1765 RANANANAVKEDFSK

-1796 AAYLTPQPQSNF
+1796 ASYLTQQPQSNF
-1808 EKMPPQQPALGWNPD
+1808 ENMRPQQPALGWNPD

-1830 SQAIVPP
+1830 SPAIVPP
-1837 YAPPATP
+1837 YAPPATW
-1844 EQQNTQAQGN
+1844 QG
-1854 GAPRAWEHRNRDNA
+1854 
-1868 NAFYN
+1868 
-1873 DAATQ
+1873 AAEQ
-1878 TGTAAADAIAGG
+1878 TGTAAADVIAGG
-1890 GSFAD
+1890 SSFND
-1895 AAAGITGSFIG
+1895 VAAGIGGSFIG
-1906 GVMNTEFKTGGKSKE
+1906 GLMNTEFKTGGKKSKE

-1943 KKGNKDREKVTT
+1943 QKGNKDREKVTT
-1955 QGVQNITNVTDAGNK
+1955 QGVKNITDVTAAGNK
-1970 EQTEGTKVA
+1970 EQTEGTKIA
-1979 LNAGMAMTQTA
+1979 LNTGMAMTETA
-1990 LTKNLNKTQENNEAI
+1990 LTTNFAKTQANNEAMA
-2005 IQSDADRTQ
+2005 QSDAARTQ
-2014 AGMTFS
+2014 SEVTFS
-2020 IAGAIGKCFDFL
+2020 IAGAIAKCFEFL

-2059 FGGGKKKS
+2059 FSGGKKKN
-2067 NTNTTN
+2067 NTSSTN

-2084 SGNVQDLKPF
+2084 NGNVQDLKPF

-2105 EDDGR
+2105 EDDGK
-2110 QMQGVKMLTSPTATT
+2110 QMQGVKMLTTPTATT
-2125 VNGQPSLIAE
+2125 VNGQPSLVAE

-2182 VGDVLAAGTQAGNG
+2182 VGDVFAAGTQAGGG
-2196 NLSSGASVTGDPIA
+2196 NLSSGASA
-2210 ANAASNAALL
+2210 ADGLVSASIASNAALL
-2220 QAVNALLQRLNE
+2220 QAVNALIQRLNH
-2232 PINAKINMFGRGE
+2232 PINAQINMYGRDG
-2245 LYDSLNKANQF
+2245 LHDSLNKANQF

>member
-21 LKQLQEAAAGISDQI
+21 LKQLQEAAKGISDQI
-36 DAAQAKLKNLKPNT
+36 DVAQAKLKTLKPNT

-79 ANERLQSVVDQLS
+79 ANERLQSVVNQLS

-113 SEAELEQANSIRAMM
+113 SEAEMEQANSIRAMM
-128 KTVGDQ
+128 KKVGDE
-134 IRLLEGKYVKIREGL
+134 IRLLEGKYVKIKENL
-149 ASIGTQSDQ
+149 KNVDEQSDQ
-158 WLSKAIAQQKD
+158 WLSKALTQQRELVSSLKKTSSGYQFNLD
-169 LMDYTRRGTKEYKEQ
+169 ILKQLEAEEDRRKGKMSAGEAMRT
-184 EQVMQMLTAEQNKRN
+184 VGNKN
-199 AAISAEATA
+199 ATA
-208 KRQAQFK
+208 SDLRRAKTSITQARDN
-215 QQVASS
+215 V
-221 RQMLSSTDTMKN
+221 DT
-233 HSQTEIQTAINTLK
+233 SDTAQIKAYNDAL
-247 QAQGQSNIGGS
+247 
-258 EWKQYADE
+258 
-266 IAKAEERLASL
+266 AKIEERLDAVSGKAQKAAIGWQKMRQVLSTPSKASGEDIKRTMDAIQQKIQQL
-277 AGKVKEVKQVMSEK
+277 PAGSKAVS
-291 DAKDTITFMDSH
+291 D
-303 TEGEVREAINTLRL
+303 LRRQYAQL
-317 LQAQTHI
+317 EQTMKGTRLSQAQI
-324 GSEEWKKYAISIAD
+324 NDIVARSK
-338 AEESL
+338 
-343 AKLTGKAKEV
+343 TGKANINELRQAYKQLE
-353 KEELSLTETNE
+353 EELNFVNTKSETFAN
-364 RMKTLGQ
+364 R
-371 QSEQSLQDMLRV
+371 
-383 LQEAKGSMEPF
+383 
-394 SKEWEDLA
+394 
-402 TKIDSVKTRMAD
+402 
-414 VASNSPFERNYDTA
+414 
-428 QKMARQDG
+428 
-436 LLDKEGSLRNPT
+436 
-448 KNDLE
+448 
-453 WSKSYLQ
+453 Q
-460 KELGNTSPFET
+460 KELKN
-471 VKIAEIKEALG
+471 
-482 MLDERLSVFKDNAD
+482 
-496 KSAMSAEKLNEV
+496 
-508 LSNMKTAS
+508 
-516 LDDLKAASA
+516 
-525 ELNKQLGKLAPSS
+525 
-538 DAAKQ
+538 
-543 VKQQLQAL
+543 
-551 DKEIKQVEDD
+551 
-561 VVDVNDVIA
+561 
-570 RSKKGKASIEELK
+570 LK
-583 KAYQQLQAELNKINT
+583 KV
-598 GDEEFKN
+598 
-605 KQKALKDL
+605 
-613 KKEIDDVT
+613 IDDAT
-621 GAAHKQGGAWQTA
+621 GAANKQSGAWHTA
-634 LKNLTAYVGLFA
+634 LKNLTAYVGMFA

-672 RKVALSS
+672 RKVALST

-835 TELRSGTR
+835 TELRKGTS

-871 IFRRMGET
+871 IFRKMGET

-884 LGDLFKDLGSDGTRL
+884 LDGLFKDLGSDGARL
-899 IKTMVTMASKNGM
+899 VKTMVTMAAKNGM

-1026 VLDYAQKLSSAST
+1026 VIDYAQKLSSASA

-1051 FNKLSLVKQAGVLGG
+1051 FNKLSLVKQAGVFGG

-1086 QASAGQR
+1086 RASAGQR

-1099 EEGKRK
+1099 EEGKRR

-1126 MDLRLEAMKKL
+1126 MKLRIDAMNQL

-1159 KAWDKNFARL
+1159 RAWDANFTRL

-1193 LDLQKKEDAYANT
+1193 LDLQKKEDAYANS

-1216 QTSVGAMMPSQVQG
+1216 QTSGGAMMPSQVQG

-1293 GHGSATTPEDDARNN
+1293 SATTPEDDARNN

-1324 TAAVEEMTKDNIE
+1324 TAMVEEMTKDNVE
-1337 KEIQNQVV
+1337 KEIQKQVV

-1351 MKSALA
+1351 LKSALA

-1363 VLGKKTWDEF
+1363 VLGKKTWDDF

-1390 SQSRVLLGQIN
+1390 SQSRTLLEQIN
-1401 AYNVSK
+1401 AYDVSK

-1434 AYLDRQWLDASKD
+1434 AYLDRQWLDASKG
-1447 EKSNAN
+1447 ENSNAN

-1492 LGTLKKDKDDV
+1492 LDSLQKDKNDV
-1503 IKVLEKARTQIV
+1503 LKVLEKARTQMA
-1515 DVFETGGRK
+1515 DLFATEGKK
-1524 DSLLK
+1524 DNLLK

-1544 ALLGDTEEN
+1544 ALLNDTEEN
-1553 VKLFYQKLIQY
+1553 VKLFYRKLIQY

-1576 DEAKKISDF
+1576 DEAKKITDF
-1585 MWKRNQRNLANQEA
+1585 LWKRNQRNLANQET

-1607 SLFGKRTN
+1607 ALFGKRTN

-1621 LSDLTAD
+1621 LGDLTAD

-1640 AEDYYAFVFKNSRNQ
+1640 AEDYYAFVFKNSRNK
-1655 QLIDEAERARQE
+1655 QLLDEADKARQE
-1667 AELAYANQM
+1667 AELAYVNQM

-1689 LVQPIETFGSEV
+1689 LVLPIETFGAEV

-1717 AIKNALKSMLESWA
+1717 AIKNALKSMLESWG

-1752 RGKRKAQPGIDAA
+1752 RAKKKAQPGIDAA
-1765 RANADANAVKEDFSN
+1765 RANAKANAVKEDFSH

-1796 AAYLTPQPQSNF
+1796 ASYLTQQPQSSF
-1808 EKMPPQQPALGWNPD
+1808 ENMSSRQQPIGWNPD
-1823 GTPINPN
+1823 GSPINPN
-1830 SQAIVPP
+1830 SPAIVPP

-1844 EQQNTQAQGN
+1844 EQANKQAEGN
-1854 GAPRAWEHRNRDNA
+1854 GAPHAWAHRNRDNA
-1868 NAFYN
+1868 NAFYQ

-1878 TGTAAADAIAGG
+1878 TGAAAADAIAGG
-1890 GSFAD
+1890 GSWSD
-1895 AAAGITGSFIG
+1895 VAAGIGGSFIG
-1906 GVMNTEFKTGGKSKE
+1906 GVMNTEFKTGGGKSKE
-1921 DKEKADQLKKEKKHQ
+1921 DKEKAEQLKKEKKHQ

-1955 QGVQNITNVTDAGNK
+1955 QGVKNITDVTAAGNK
-1970 EQTEGTKVA
+1970 EQTEGTKIA
-1979 LNAGMAMTQTA
+1979 LNTGMAMTETA
-1990 LTKNLNKTQENNEAI
+1990 LTTNLAKTQANNEAVI
-2005 IQSDADRTQ
+2005 ESDADRTR

-2059 FGGGKKKS
+2059 FSGGKKKS

-2105 EDDGR
+2105 EDDGK
-2110 QMQGVKMLTSPTATT
+2110 QMQGVRMLTSPTATT
-2125 VNGQPSLIAE
+2125 VNGQPSLVAE

-2171 NSARRAFDDGN
+2171 NSARRAFDNGN
-2182 VGDVLAAGTQAGNG
+2182 VGDVLAAGTQTGNG
-2196 NLSSGASVTGDPIA
+2196 NLSSGASAAGDLVTASI
-2210 ANAASNAALL
+2210 ASNAALL
-2220 QAVNALLQRLNE
+2220 QAVNALIQRLNE

>member
-21 LKQLQEAAAGISDQI
+21 LKQLQEAAAGISDQL
-36 DAAQAKLKNLKPNT
+36 DAAQAKLKTLKPNT

-134 IRLLEGKYVKIREGL
+134 IRLLEGKYVKVKENLKNVGE
-149 ASIGTQSDQ
+149 QSDQ
-158 WLSKAIAQQKD
+158 WLSKALTQQRELVSSLKKTSSGYQFNLDILKQLEAEEDRRNGKMSASEAMLAVGNKNATASELRRARTSLTQARDNVDTSDTALIKSFNDALAQIEERLDAVSGKAQK
-169 LMDYTRRGTKEYKEQ
+169 
-184 EQVMQMLTAEQNKRN
+184 
-199 AAISAEATA
+199 AAISWQKMRQVLSNPGKASGEDI
-208 KRQAQFK
+208 KRTMDAIQQKIQQLPAGSKAVSDLRRQYAQLEQTLKGTRLSQAQLNDI
-215 QQVASS
+215 VARS
-221 RQMLSSTDTMKN
+221 K
-233 HSQTEIQTAINTLK
+233 
-247 QAQGQSNIGGS
+247 
-258 EWKQYADE
+258 
-266 IAKAEERLASL
+266 
-277 AGKVKEVKQVMSEK
+277 
-291 DAKDTITFMDSH
+291 
-303 TEGEVREAINTLRL
+303 
-317 LQAQTHI
+317 
-324 GSEEWKKYAISIAD
+324 
-338 AEESL
+338 
-343 AKLTGKAKEV
+343 TGKANINELRQAYKQLE
-353 KEELSLTETNE
+353 EELNFVNTKSETFAN
-364 RMKTLGQ
+364 R
-371 QSEQSLQDMLRV
+371 
-383 LQEAKGSMEPF
+383 
-394 SKEWEDLA
+394 
-402 TKIDSVKTRMAD
+402 
-414 VASNSPFERNYDTA
+414 
-428 QKMARQDG
+428 
-436 LLDKEGSLRNPT
+436 
-448 KNDLE
+448 
-453 WSKSYLQ
+453 Q
-460 KELGNTSPFET
+460 KELKN
-471 VKIAEIKEALG
+471 
-482 MLDERLSVFKDNAD
+482 
-496 KSAMSAEKLNEV
+496 
-508 LSNMKTAS
+508 
-516 LDDLKAASA
+516 
-525 ELNKQLGKLAPSS
+525 
-538 DAAKQ
+538 
-543 VKQQLQAL
+543 
-551 DKEIKQVEDD
+551 
-561 VVDVNDVIA
+561 
-570 RSKKGKASIEELK
+570 LK
-583 KAYQQLQAELNKINT
+583 KV
-598 GDEEFKN
+598 
-605 KQKALKDL
+605 
-613 KKEIDDVT
+613 IDDAT
-621 GAAHKQGGAWQTA
+621 GAANKQSGAWNTA

-646 VFNQV
+646 VFNQA

-672 RKVALSS
+672 RKVALST

-747 SLAKI
+747 ALAKI
-752 TEVMGLVDKYG
+752 TEVMGLVGKYG

-778 AATSTAS
+778 ASTSTATS
-785 SDKIVDF
+785 GKIVDF

-835 TELRSGTR
+835 TELRKGTS

-884 LGDLFKDLGSDGTRL
+884 LDGLFKDLGSDGARL
-899 IKTMVTMASKNGM
+899 VKTMVTMAAKNGM

-975 LTQELT
+975 LTKELT

-1026 VLDYAQKLSSAST
+1026 VLDYAQKLSSASA

-1051 FNKLSLVKQAGVLGG
+1051 FNKLSLVKQAGVFGG

-1099 EEGKRK
+1099 EEGKRR

-1113 TRLHNV
+1113 NRLHNV

-1126 MDLRLEAMKKL
+1126 MKLRIDAMNQL

-1149 TETGA
+1149 AETGA

-1159 KAWDKNFARL
+1159 QAWDANFTRL

-1193 LDLQKKEDAYANT
+1193 LDLQKKEDAYANS

-1216 QTSVGAMMPSQVQG
+1216 QTSGGAMMPSQVQG

-1293 GHGSATTPEDDARNN
+1293 GHGSATNPEDDARNN

-1324 TAAVEEMTKDNIE
+1324 TAMVEEMTKDNVE
-1337 KEIQNQVV
+1337 KEIQKQVV

-1351 MKSALA
+1351 LKSALA

-1363 VLGKKTWDEF
+1363 VLGKKTWDDF

-1390 SQSRVLLGQIN
+1390 SQSRTLLEQIN
-1401 AYNVSK
+1401 AYDVSK

-1419 KKGKVV
+1419 KKGKIV

-1434 AYLDRQWLDASKD
+1434 AYLDRQWLDASKG
-1447 EKSNAN
+1447 ENSNAN

-1479 FLGLIKSRFADVS
+1479 FLGLITSRFADVS
-1492 LGTLKKDKDDV
+1492 LDSLQKDKNDV
-1503 IKVLEKARTQIV
+1503 IKVLEKARTQMA
-1515 DVFETGGRK
+1515 DLFATEGKK
-1524 DSLLK
+1524 DNLLK

-1544 ALLGDTEEN
+1544 ALLDDTEED

-1569 EAEKKHY
+1569 AAEKKHY
-1576 DEAKKISDF
+1576 DEAKKITDF
-1585 MWKRNQRNLANQEA
+1585 LWKRNQRNLANQEA

-1607 SLFGKRTN
+1607 ALFGKRTN

-1621 LSDLTAD
+1621 LGDLTAD

-1640 AEDYYAFVFKNSRNQ
+1640 AEDYYAFVFKNSRNK
-1655 QLIDEAERARQE
+1655 QLLDEADKARQE
-1667 AELAYANQM
+1667 AELAYVNQM

-1689 LVQPIETFGSEV
+1689 LVQPIETFGAEV

-1708 RNDVSSAQE
+1708 RYDVSSAQE
-1717 AIKNALKSMLESWA
+1717 SIKNALKSMLESWG

-1752 RGKRKAQPGIDAA
+1752 RAKKKAQPGIEAA

-1796 AAYLTPQPQSNF
+1796 ASYLTQQPQSSF
-1808 EKMPPQQPALGWNPD
+1808 ENMTPQQPALGWNPD
-1823 GTPINPN
+1823 GSPINPN
-1830 SQAIVPP
+1830 SPAIVPP

-1844 EQQNTQAQGN
+1844 EQANKQEHGN

-1868 NAFYN
+1868 NAFYQ

-1878 TGTAAADAIAGG
+1878 TGAAAADAIAGG
-1890 GSFAD
+1890 SSWSD
-1895 AAAGITGSFIG
+1895 VAAGIGGSFIG

-1921 DKEKADQLKKEKKHQ
+1921 DKEKANQLKKEKKHQ

-1943 KKGNKDREKVTT
+1943 KKGYKDREKVTT
-1955 QGVQNITNVTDAGNK
+1955 QGVKNITDVTDAGNK
-1970 EQTEGTKVA
+1970 EQSEGTKVA

-1990 LTKNLNKTQENNEAI
+1990 LTTNLAATQANNEAI
-2005 IQSDADRTQ
+2005 TESDAARTQ

-2059 FGGGKKKS
+2059 FSGGKKKS

-2105 EDDGR
+2105 EDDGK

-2125 VNGQPSLIAE
+2125 VNGQPSLVAE

-2171 NSARRAFDDGN
+2171 NSARRAFDNGN

-2196 NLSSGASVTGDPIA
+2196 NLSSGASATGDLVTASI
-2210 ANAASNAALL
+2210 ASNAALL
-2220 QAVNALLQRLNE
+2220 QAVNALIQRLNE
-2232 PINAKINMFGRGE
+2232 PISAKINMFGRGE

>member
-1 MAKNKTEA
+1 MAGKIES
-9 IITLNGQQPLQV
+9 IITMDGKQPIKVLQ
-21 LKQLQEAAAGISDQI
+21 LLLDKAKELTEQMKQM
-36 DAAQAKLKNLKPNT
+36 KPGT
-50 DPYKA
+50 EEYKA
-55 LDATIKDLKKQY
+55 AEAKVKALQSAQVQTIKTT
-67 DLLASAQIKDIS
+67 
-79 ANERLQSVVDQLS
+79 ERLEAVVNNLG
-92 NTSLRNLR
+92 NTSLRQLR
-100 RALGDGKRQLEGL
+100 RALGEGKRKLEGL
-113 SEAELEQANSIRAMM
+113 SEAEEEEAKHIRSLM
-128 KTVGDQ
+128 KEVGDEV
-134 IRLLEGKYVKIREGL
+134 RLLEGKYVKVAKGL
-149 ASIGTQSDQ
+149 ADIGNQSDQ
-158 WLSKAIAQQKD
+158 WLSKALTQQRELVSSLKKTSSGYQFNLD
-169 LMDYTRRGTKEYKEQ
+169 MLKQLEAEEDRRNGKMSASEA
-184 EQVMQMLTAEQNKRN
+184 MLAVGNKN
-199 AAISAEATA
+199 ATA
-208 KRQAQFK
+208 SELRRARASLTQARDN
-215 QQVASS
+215 V
-221 RQMLSSTDTMKN
+221 DT
-233 HSQTEIQTAINTLK
+233 SDTALIKSFNDAL
-247 QAQGQSNIGGS
+247 AQI
-258 EWKQYADE
+258 
-266 IAKAEERLASL
+266 EERLDAVSGKAQKAAIGWQKMRQVLSNPGKASGEDIKQTMDAIQQKIQQL
-277 AGKVKEVKQVMSEK
+277 PAGSKAVS
-291 DAKDTITFMDSH
+291 D
-303 TEGEVREAINTLRL
+303 LRRQYAQL
-317 LQAQTHI
+317 EQTMKGTRLSQAQI
-324 GSEEWKKYAISIAD
+324 NDIVARSK
-338 AEESL
+338 
-343 AKLTGKAKEV
+343 TGKANINELRQAYKQLE
-353 KEELSLTETNE
+353 EELNLINT
-364 RMKTLGQ
+364 K
-371 QSEQSLQDMLRV
+371 SEAFANR
-383 LQEAKGSMEPF
+383 
-394 SKEWEDLA
+394 
-402 TKIDSVKTRMAD
+402 
-414 VASNSPFERNYDTA
+414 
-428 QKMARQDG
+428 
-436 LLDKEGSLRNPT
+436 
-448 KNDLE
+448 
-453 WSKSYLQ
+453 Q
-460 KELGNTSPFET
+460 KELKN
-471 VKIAEIKEALG
+471 
-482 MLDERLSVFKDNAD
+482 
-496 KSAMSAEKLNEV
+496 
-508 LSNMKTAS
+508 
-516 LDDLKAASA
+516 
-525 ELNKQLGKLAPSS
+525 
-538 DAAKQ
+538 
-543 VKQQLQAL
+543 
-551 DKEIKQVEDD
+551 
-561 VVDVNDVIA
+561 
-570 RSKKGKASIEELK
+570 LK
-583 KAYQQLQAELNKINT
+583 KV
-598 GDEEFKN
+598 
-605 KQKALKDL
+605 
-613 KKEIDDVT
+613 IDDAT
-621 GAAHKQGGAWQTA
+621 GAANKQSGAWHTA
-634 LKNLTAYVGLFA
+634 LKNLTAYVGMFA

-657 LFRLNMKFMDQLTDI
+657 LFRLNMKFADQLTDI
-672 RKVALSS
+672 RKVALS
-679 TDEIANLSRELA
+679 TTEEVANLSQELA

-835 TELRSGTR
+835 TELRKGTS

-884 LGDLFKDLGSDGTRL
+884 LDGLFKDLGSDGSRL
-899 IKTMVTMASKNGM
+899 VRTMVTMASKNGM
-912 LTKAVEE
+912 LTKAVAE
-919 SNKAFNDGTAVTV
+919 SNKAFNEGTAVTV

-975 LTQELT
+975 FTKELT

-1026 VLDYAQKLSSAST
+1026 VLDYAQKLSSASA

-1051 FNKLSLVKQAGVLGG
+1051 FNKLSLVKQAGVFGG

-1086 QASAGQR
+1086 RASAGQR

-1099 EEGKRK
+1099 EEGKRR

-1113 TRLHNV
+1113 NRLHNV

-1159 KAWDKNFARL
+1159 KAWDKNFTRL
-1169 QKYYELEGARSKL
+1169 QKYYELEGARAKL

-1193 LDLQKKEDAYANT
+1193 LDLQKKEEAYANT
-1206 KVQTPNGSYI
+1206 NVDVYDPRKRNQI
-1216 QTSVGAMMPSQVQG
+1216 HTSGGAAMPIFTQG

-1247 AQRRLD
+1247 ALRRKQDIL
-1253 DVVAQE
+1253 AQE
-1259 NALRDKFGA
+1259 EALRKEFGA
-1268 ELDVATGKE
+1268 ELGVAGGKKQRVG
-1277 TGTPQ
+1277 GT
-1282 HIDETGKGGKG
+1282 GKG

-1324 TAAVEEMTKDNIE
+1324 TAMVEEMTKDNVE
-1337 KEIQNQVV
+1337 KEIQKQVV

-1351 MKSALA
+1351 LKSALA

-1363 VLGKKTWDEF
+1363 VLGKKTWDKF

-1380 RKEKDDEFGQ
+1380 LKEKDDEFGQ
-1390 SQSRVLLGQIN
+1390 SQSRTLLEQIN
-1401 AYNVSK
+1401 AYNVSQ

-1434 AYLDRQWLDASKD
+1434 AYLDRQWLDASKG
-1447 EKSNAN
+1447 ENSNAN

-1492 LGTLKKDKDDV
+1492 LESLQKDKNDV
-1503 IKVLEKARTQIV
+1503 IKVLEKARTQMA
-1515 DVFETGGRK
+1515 DLFATEGKK
-1524 DSLLK
+1524 DKLLK
-1529 FLFGENYENTPSVFL
+1529 FLFGKDYENTPSVFL
-1544 ALLGDTEEN
+1544 ALLIDTEEN

-1585 MWKRNQRNLANQEA
+1585 LWKRNQRNLANQET

-1621 LSDLTAD
+1621 LGNLTAD

-1640 AEDYYAFVFKNSRNQ
+1640 AEDYYAFVFKNSKNK
-1655 QLIDEAERARQE
+1655 QLLDEADKARQE
-1667 AELAYANQM
+1667 AELAYVNQM

-1689 LVQPIETFGSEV
+1689 LVQPIETFGAEV

-1717 AIKNALKSMLESWA
+1717 AIKNALKSMLESWG

-1752 RGKRKAQPGIDAA
+1752 RGKKKAQPGIDAA

-1796 AAYLTPQPQSNF
+1796 AAYLTQQPQSNF
-1808 EKMPPQQPALGWNPD
+1808 ENLPPQQPALGWNPD
-1823 GTPINPN
+1823 GSPINPN
-1830 SQAIVPP
+1830 SPAIVPP

-1844 EQQNTQAQGN
+1844 EQANKKEQGN
-1854 GAPRAWEHRNRDNA
+1854 GAPHAWAHRNRDNA

-1878 TGTAAADAIAGG
+1878 TGAAAADAIAGG

-1906 GVMNTEFKTGGKSKE
+1906 GVMNTEFKKGGKSKE

-1955 QGVQNITNVTDAGNK
+1955 QGVKNITDVTAAGNK
-1970 EQTEGTKVA
+1970 EQSEGTKVA
-1979 LNAGMAMTQTA
+1979 LNAGMAMTETA
-1990 LTKNLNKTQENNEAI
+1990 LTTNLAKTQANNEAMA
-2005 IQSDADRTQ
+2005 QSDAARTQ
-2014 AGMTFS
+2014 SEVTFS
-2020 IAGAIGKCFDFL
+2020 IAGAMAKCFEFL

-2059 FGGGKKKS
+2059 FSGGKKKS
-2067 NTNTTN
+2067 NTN

-2105 EDDGR
+2105 EDDGK

-2125 VNGQPSLIAE
+2125 VNGQPSLVAE

-2171 NSARRAFDDGN
+2171 NSARRAFDSGN
-2182 VGDVLAAGTQAGNG
+2182 VGDVLAAGTQGSNG
-2196 NLSSGASVTGDPIA
+2196 NLSFGASA
-2210 ANAASNAALL
+2210 ADGLLAASVASNAALL
-2220 QAVNALLQRLNE
+2220 KAVNALIQRLNE
-2232 PINAKINMFGRGE
+2232 PINAKINMYGRDG
-2245 LYDSLNKANQF
+2245 LHDSLNKANQF

>member
-36 DAAQAKLKNLKPNT
+36 DAAQAKLKTMKPNT

-79 ANERLQSVVDQLS
+79 ANERLQSVVNQLS

-134 IRLLEGKYVKIREGL
+134 IRLLEGKYVKIKENL
-149 ASIGTQSDQ
+149 KNVDEQSDQ
-158 WLSKAIAQQKD
+158 WLSKALTQQRELVSSLKKTSSGYQFNLDILKQLEAEEDRRKGKMSAGEAMRTVGNKNATASDLRRAKTSITQARDNVDTSDTAQIKAYNDALAKIEERLDAVSGKAQ
-169 LMDYTRRGTKEYKEQ
+169 
-184 EQVMQMLTAEQNKRN
+184 N
-199 AAISAEATA
+199 AAIGWQKMRQVLSNPSKASGEDI
-208 KRQAQFK
+208 KRTMDAIQQKIQQLPAGSKAVSDLRRQYAQLEQTMKGTRLSQAQINDI
-215 QQVASS
+215 VARS
-221 RQMLSSTDTMKN
+221 K
-233 HSQTEIQTAINTLK
+233 
-247 QAQGQSNIGGS
+247 
-258 EWKQYADE
+258 
-266 IAKAEERLASL
+266 
-277 AGKVKEVKQVMSEK
+277 
-291 DAKDTITFMDSH
+291 
-303 TEGEVREAINTLRL
+303 
-317 LQAQTHI
+317 
-324 GSEEWKKYAISIAD
+324 
-338 AEESL
+338 
-343 AKLTGKAKEV
+343 TGKANINELRQAYKQLE
-353 KEELSLTETNE
+353 EELNFVNTKSETFAN
-364 RMKTLGQ
+364 R
-371 QSEQSLQDMLRV
+371 
-383 LQEAKGSMEPF
+383 
-394 SKEWEDLA
+394 
-402 TKIDSVKTRMAD
+402 
-414 VASNSPFERNYDTA
+414 
-428 QKMARQDG
+428 
-436 LLDKEGSLRNPT
+436 
-448 KNDLE
+448 
-453 WSKSYLQ
+453 Q
-460 KELGNTSPFET
+460 KELKN
-471 VKIAEIKEALG
+471 
-482 MLDERLSVFKDNAD
+482 
-496 KSAMSAEKLNEV
+496 
-508 LSNMKTAS
+508 
-516 LDDLKAASA
+516 
-525 ELNKQLGKLAPSS
+525 
-538 DAAKQ
+538 
-543 VKQQLQAL
+543 
-551 DKEIKQVEDD
+551 
-561 VVDVNDVIA
+561 
-570 RSKKGKASIEELK
+570 LK
-583 KAYQQLQAELNKINT
+583 KV
-598 GDEEFKN
+598 
-605 KQKALKDL
+605 
-613 KKEIDDVT
+613 IDDAT
-621 GAAHKQGGAWQTA
+621 GAANKQSGAWHTA
-634 LKNLTAYVGLFA
+634 LKNLTAYVGMFA

-672 RKVALSS
+672 RKVALST

-835 TELRSGTR
+835 TELRKGTS

-871 IFRRMGET
+871 IFRKMGET

-884 LGDLFKDLGSDGTRL
+884 LDGLFKDLGSDGARL
-899 IKTMVTMASKNGM
+899 VKTMVTMAAKNGM

-975 LTQELT
+975 LTKELT

-1026 VLDYAQKLSSAST
+1026 VLDYAQKLSSASA

-1051 FNKLSLVKQAGVLGG
+1051 FNKLSLVKQAGVFGG

-1113 TRLHNV
+1113 NRLHNV

-1126 MDLRLEAMKKL
+1126 MKLRIDAMNQL

-1159 KAWDKNFARL
+1159 KAWDANFTRL

-1193 LDLQKKEDAYANT
+1193 LDLQKKEDAYANS
-1206 KVQTPNGSYI
+1206 KVQTPNGSHI
-1216 QTSVGAMMPSQVQG
+1216 QTSGGAMMPSQVQG

-1293 GHGSATTPEDDARNN
+1293 SATTPEDDARNN

-1324 TAAVEEMTKDNIE
+1324 TAMVEEMTKDGIE
-1337 KEIQNQVV
+1337 KEIQDQVV

-1390 SQSRVLLGQIN
+1390 SQSRTLLEQIN

-1407 LRADLLKQLPKI
+1407 LRTDLLKQLPKI
-1419 KKGKVV
+1419 KKGKIV

-1453 IIQER
+1453 IIQDR

-1503 IKVLEKARTQIV
+1503 IKVLEKARTQIA
-1515 DVFETGGRK
+1515 DVFETGGK
-1524 DSLLK
+1524 KGNLLK

-1544 ALLGDTEEN
+1544 SLLNDTEEN
-1553 VKLFYQKLIQY
+1553 VKLFYRKLIQY

-1585 MWKRNQRNLANQEA
+1585 MWKRNQRNLSNQET

-1607 SLFGKRTN
+1607 ALFGKRTN

-1621 LSDLTAD
+1621 LGDLTAD

-1640 AEDYYAFVFKNSRNQ
+1640 AEDYYAFVFKNSRNK
-1655 QLIDEAERARQE
+1655 QLLDEADKARQE
-1667 AELAYANQM
+1667 AELAYVNQM

-1689 LVQPIETFGSEV
+1689 LVQPIETFGAEV

-1745 INDAGAK
+1745 INDAGSKRAK
-1752 RGKRKAQPGIDAA
+1752 KKAQPGIDAA

-1808 EKMPPQQPALGWNPD
+1808 EKMTPQQPSLGWNPD

-1830 SQAIVPP
+1830 SPAIVPP

-1844 EQQNTQAQGN
+1844 EQANTQSQGS
-1854 GAPRAWEHRNRDNA
+1854 GAPRAWEHRNRANA

-1878 TGTAAADAIAGG
+1878 TGAAAADAIAGG
-1890 GSFAD
+1890 CSFAD

-1906 GVMNTEFKTGGKSKE
+1906 GVMNTEFKKGGKSKE
-1921 DKEKADQLKKEKKHQ
+1921 DKEKAEQLKKEKKHQ

-1970 EQTEGTKVA
+1970 EQTEGTKIA
-1979 LNAGMAMTQTA
+1979 LNTGMAMTQTA
-1990 LTKNLNKTQENNEAI
+1990 LTENLNKTQENNEAI

-2059 FGGGKKKS
+2059 FSSGKKKS

-2105 EDDGR
+2105 EDDGK

-2125 VNGQPSLIAE
+2125 VNGQPSLVAE

-2171 NSARRAFDDGN
+2171 NSARRAFDNGN

-2196 NLSSGASVTGDPIA
+2196 NLSSGASATGDLIA
-2210 ANAASNAALL
+2210 ASAASNAALL
-2220 QAVNALLQRLNE
+2220 QAVNALIQRLNE
-2232 PINAKINMFGRGE
+2232 PINAKINMYGRDG
-2245 LYDSLNKANQF
+2245 LHDSLNKANQF
-2256 MKNK
+2256 MKHK

>member
-1 MAKNKTEA
+1 MAGKIES
-9 IITLNGQQPLQV
+9 IITMDGKQPIKVLQ
-21 LKQLQEAAAGISDQI
+21 LLLDKAKELSEQMKQMKPGTEEYKEAE
-36 DAAQAKLKNLKPNT
+36 AKV
-50 DPYKA
+50 KA
-55 LDATIKDLKKQY
+55 LQSAQVQTIKTT
-67 DLLASAQIKDIS
+67 
-79 ANERLQSVVDQLS
+79 ERLEAVVNDLS

-100 RALGDGKRQLEGL
+100 RALGEGKRKLEGL
-113 SEAELEQANSIRAMM
+113 SEAEEEEAKHIRSLM
-128 KTVGDQ
+128 KEVGDEV
-134 IRLLEGKYVKIREGL
+134 RLLEGKYVKIEKGL
-149 ASIGTQSDQ
+149 KNIGNQSDQ
-158 WLSKAIAQQKD
+158 WLSKALTQQRELVASLEKTDASYLKNCATLKQLEREEDRRNGKLTSQQAMAVVQNPISTASELRRAKTSLTQARDNVDTSDTAQIKAYNDALAKIEERLDAVSGKTQK
-169 LMDYTRRGTKEYKEQ
+169 
-184 EQVMQMLTAEQNKRN
+184 
-199 AAISAEATA
+199 AAISWQKMRQVLSNPGKASGEDIKQTMDAIQQKIQQLPAGSKAVSDLRRQYAQLEQTM
-208 KRQAQFK
+208 KGIRLSQAQINDI
-215 QQVASS
+215 VARS
-221 RQMLSSTDTMKN
+221 K
-233 HSQTEIQTAINTLK
+233 
-247 QAQGQSNIGGS
+247 
-258 EWKQYADE
+258 
-266 IAKAEERLASL
+266 
-277 AGKVKEVKQVMSEK
+277 
-291 DAKDTITFMDSH
+291 
-303 TEGEVREAINTLRL
+303 
-317 LQAQTHI
+317 
-324 GSEEWKKYAISIAD
+324 
-338 AEESL
+338 
-343 AKLTGKAKEV
+343 TGKANINELRQAYKQLE
-353 KEELSLTETNE
+353 EELNFVNTKSETFAN
-364 RMKTLGQ
+364 R
-371 QSEQSLQDMLRV
+371 
-383 LQEAKGSMEPF
+383 
-394 SKEWEDLA
+394 
-402 TKIDSVKTRMAD
+402 
-414 VASNSPFERNYDTA
+414 
-428 QKMARQDG
+428 
-436 LLDKEGSLRNPT
+436 
-448 KNDLE
+448 
-453 WSKSYLQ
+453 Q
-460 KELGNTSPFET
+460 KELKN
-471 VKIAEIKEALG
+471 
-482 MLDERLSVFKDNAD
+482 
-496 KSAMSAEKLNEV
+496 
-508 LSNMKTAS
+508 
-516 LDDLKAASA
+516 
-525 ELNKQLGKLAPSS
+525 
-538 DAAKQ
+538 
-543 VKQQLQAL
+543 
-551 DKEIKQVEDD
+551 
-561 VVDVNDVIA
+561 
-570 RSKKGKASIEELK
+570 LK
-583 KAYQQLQAELNKINT
+583 KV
-598 GDEEFKN
+598 
-605 KQKALKDL
+605 
-613 KKEIDDVT
+613 IDDAT
-621 GAAHKQGGAWQTA
+621 GAANKQSGAWHTA
-634 LKNLTAYVGLFA
+634 LKNLTAYVGMFA

-672 RKVALSS
+672 RKVALST

-835 TELRSGTR
+835 TELRKGTS

-871 IFRRMGET
+871 IFRKMGET

-884 LGDLFKDLGSDGTRL
+884 LDGLFKDLGSDGARL
-899 IKTMVTMASKNGM
+899 VKTMVTMAAKNGM

-975 LTQELT
+975 LTKELT

-1026 VLDYAQKLSSAST
+1026 VLDYAQKLSSASA

-1051 FNKLSLVKQAGVLGG
+1051 FNKLSLVKQAGVFGG

-1113 TRLHNV
+1113 NRLHNV

-1126 MDLRLEAMKKL
+1126 MKLRIDAMNQL

-1159 KAWDKNFARL
+1159 KAWDANFTRL

-1193 LDLQKKEDAYANT
+1193 LDLQKKEDAYANS

-1216 QTSVGAMMPSQVQG
+1216 QTSGGAMMPSQVQG

-1293 GHGSATTPEDDARNN
+1293 SATTPEDDARNN

-1324 TAAVEEMTKDNIE
+1324 TAMVEEMTKDNVE
-1337 KEIQNQVV
+1337 KEIQKQVV

-1351 MKSALA
+1351 LKSALA

-1363 VLGKKTWDEF
+1363 VLGKKTWDDF

-1390 SQSRVLLGQIN
+1390 SQSRTLLEQIN
-1401 AYNVSK
+1401 AYDVSK

-1434 AYLDRQWLDASKD
+1434 AYLDRQWLDASKG
-1447 EKSNAN
+1447 ENSNAN

-1492 LGTLKKDKDDV
+1492 LDSLQKDKNDV
-1503 IKVLEKARTQIV
+1503 LKVLEKARTQMA
-1515 DVFETGGRK
+1515 DLFATEGKK
-1524 DSLLK
+1524 DNLLK

-1544 ALLGDTEEN
+1544 ALLNDTEEN
-1553 VKLFYQKLIQY
+1553 VKLFYRKLIQY

-1585 MWKRNQRNLANQEA
+1585 LWKRNQRNLANQET

-1607 SLFGKRTN
+1607 ALFGKRTN

-1621 LSDLTAD
+1621 LGNLTAD
-1628 PEVELMKMKMQM
+1628 PEVELLKMKMQM
-1640 AEDYYAFVFKNSRNQ
+1640 AEDYYAFVFKNSRNK
-1655 QLIDEAERARQE
+1655 QLLDEADKARQE
-1667 AELAYANQM
+1667 AELAYVNQM

-1689 LVQPIETFGSEV
+1689 LVQPIETFGAEV

-1708 RNDVSSAQE
+1708 RYDVSSAQE

-1752 RGKRKAQPGIDAA
+1752 RAKKKAQPGIDAA

-1780 LGTKA
+1780 LGTKS

-1796 AAYLTPQPQSNF
+1796 ASYLTQQPQSSF
-1808 EKMPPQQPALGWNPD
+1808 ENMSSRQQPIGWNPD
-1823 GTPINPN
+1823 GSPINPN
-1830 SQAIVPP
+1830 SPAIVPP

-1844 EQQNTQAQGN
+1844 EQANKQAEGN
-1854 GAPRAWEHRNRDNA
+1854 GAPHAWAHRNRDNA
-1868 NAFYN
+1868 NAFYQ

-1878 TGTAAADAIAGG
+1878 TGAAAADAIAGG
-1890 GSFAD
+1890 GSWSD
-1895 AAAGITGSFIG
+1895 VAAGIGGSFIG
-1906 GVMNTEFKTGGKSKE
+1906 GVMNTEFKTGGGKSKE
-1921 DKEKADQLKKEKKHQ
+1921 DKEKAEQLKKEKKHQ

-1943 KKGNKDREKVTT
+1943 KKGNKEREKVTT
-1955 QGVQNITNVTDAGNK
+1955 QGVKNITDVTDAGNK
-1970 EQTEGTKVA
+1970 EQTEGTKIA
-1979 LNAGMAMTQTA
+1979 LNTGMAMTETA
-1990 LTKNLNKTQENNEAI
+1990 LTTNLVKTQANNEAVI
-2005 IQSDADRTQ
+2005 ESDADRTR

-2059 FGGGKKKS
+2059 FSGGKKKS
-2067 NTNTTN
+2067 NTNSIN

-2094 VADNGEVYWAK
+2094 VDDNGELYWMADDNDKEQGMRPFMADSGEVYWAN
-2105 EDDGR
+2105 EDDGH
-2110 QMQGVKMLTSPTATT
+2110 QMLGVKMLTSPTATT
-2125 VNGQPSLIAE
+2125 VNGQPSLVAE

-2171 NSARRAFDDGN
+2171 NSARRAFDNGN

-2196 NLSSGASVTGDPIA
+2196 NLSSGASATGDLIA

-2220 QAVNALLQRLNE
+2220 QAVNALIQRLNE
-2232 PINAKINMFGRGE
+2232 PINAKINMYGRDG
-2245 LYDSLNKANQF
+2245 LHDSLNKANQF
-2256 MKNK
+2256 MKHK

>member
-1 MAKNKTEA
+1 MAGKIES
-9 IITLNGQQPLQV
+9 IITMDGKQPIKVLQ
-21 LKQLQEAAAGISDQI
+21 LLLDKAKELSEQMKQMKPGTEEYKEAEE
-36 DAAQAKLKNLKPNT
+36 KV
-50 DPYKA
+50 KA
-55 LDATIKDLKKQY
+55 LQSAQVQTIKTT
-67 DLLASAQIKDIS
+67 
-79 ANERLQSVVDQLS
+79 ERLEAVVNDLS

-100 RALGDGKRQLEGL
+100 RALGEGKRKLEGL
-113 SEAELEQANSIRAMM
+113 SEAEEEEAKHIRSLM
-128 KTVGDQ
+128 KEVGDEV
-134 IRLLEGKYVKIREGL
+134 RLLEGKYVKIEKGL
-149 ASIGTQSDQ
+149 KNIGNQSDQ
-158 WLSKAIAQQKD
+158 WLSKALTQQRELVASLEKTDASYLKNCATLKQLEREEDRRNGKLTSQQAMAVVQNPISTASELRRAKTSLTQARDNVDTSDTAQIKAYNDALAKIEERLDAVSGKAQK
-169 LMDYTRRGTKEYKEQ
+169 
-184 EQVMQMLTAEQNKRN
+184 
-199 AAISAEATA
+199 AAISWQKMRQVLSNPGKASGEDI
-208 KRQAQFK
+208 KRTMDAIQQKIQQLPAGSKAVSDLRRQYAQLEQTMKGTRLSQAQLNDI
-215 QQVASS
+215 VARS
-221 RQMLSSTDTMKN
+221 K
-233 HSQTEIQTAINTLK
+233 
-247 QAQGQSNIGGS
+247 
-258 EWKQYADE
+258 
-266 IAKAEERLASL
+266 
-277 AGKVKEVKQVMSEK
+277 
-291 DAKDTITFMDSH
+291 
-303 TEGEVREAINTLRL
+303 
-317 LQAQTHI
+317 
-324 GSEEWKKYAISIAD
+324 
-338 AEESL
+338 
-343 AKLTGKAKEV
+343 TGKANINELRQAYKQLE
-353 KEELSLTETNE
+353 EELNFINT
-364 RMKTLGQ
+364 K
-371 QSEQSLQDMLRV
+371 SEAFANR
-383 LQEAKGSMEPF
+383 
-394 SKEWEDLA
+394 
-402 TKIDSVKTRMAD
+402 
-414 VASNSPFERNYDTA
+414 
-428 QKMARQDG
+428 
-436 LLDKEGSLRNPT
+436 
-448 KNDLE
+448 
-453 WSKSYLQ
+453 Q
-460 KELGNTSPFET
+460 KELKN
-471 VKIAEIKEALG
+471 
-482 MLDERLSVFKDNAD
+482 
-496 KSAMSAEKLNEV
+496 
-508 LSNMKTAS
+508 
-516 LDDLKAASA
+516 
-525 ELNKQLGKLAPSS
+525 
-538 DAAKQ
+538 
-543 VKQQLQAL
+543 
-551 DKEIKQVEDD
+551 
-561 VVDVNDVIA
+561 
-570 RSKKGKASIEELK
+570 LK
-583 KAYQQLQAELNKINT
+583 KV
-598 GDEEFKN
+598 
-605 KQKALKDL
+605 
-613 KKEIDDVT
+613 IDDAT
-621 GAAHKQGGAWQTA
+621 GAANKQSGAWHTA

-657 LFRLNMKFMDQLTDI
+657 LFRLNMKFADQLTDI
-672 RKVALSS
+672 RKVALST

-835 TELRSGTR
+835 TELRKGTS

-871 IFRRMGET
+871 IFRKMGET

-884 LGDLFKDLGSDGTRL
+884 LDGLFKDLGSDGARL
-899 IKTMVTMASKNGM
+899 VKTMVTMAAKNGM

-975 LTQELT
+975 LTKELT

-1026 VLDYAQKLSSAST
+1026 VLDYAQKLSSASA

-1051 FNKLSLVKQAGVLGG
+1051 FNKLSLVKQAGVFGG

-1099 EEGKRK
+1099 EEGKRR

-1126 MDLRLEAMKKL
+1126 MKLRIDAMNQL

-1159 KAWDKNFARL
+1159 KAWDANFTRL
-1169 QKYYELEGARSKL
+1169 QKYYELEGARQKL

-1193 LDLQKKEDAYANT
+1193 LDLQKKEDAYANS

-1216 QTSVGAMMPSQVQG
+1216 QTSGGAMMPSQVQG

-1324 TAAVEEMTKDNIE
+1324 TAMVEEMTKNGIE
-1337 KEIQNQVV
+1337 KEIQDQVV
-1345 NDLDIK
+1345 NDIDIRLR
-1351 MKSALA
+1351 SALA

-1363 VLGKKTWDEF
+1363 VLGKKTWDDF
-1373 KKTMDKD
+1373 KVTMDKD
-1380 RKEKDDEFGQ
+1380 RKEKDDEYGQ
-1390 SQSRVLLGQIN
+1390 SQSRTLLGQIN

-1407 LRADLLKQLPKI
+1407 LRAALLKQLPKI

-1434 AYLDRQWLDASKD
+1434 AYLDRQWLDASKKEND
-1447 EKSNAN
+1447 SSNV
-1453 IIQER
+1453 IQKR

-1479 FLGLIKSRFADVS
+1479 FLGLISSRFADVS
-1492 LGTLKKDKDDV
+1492 LDSLQKDKNDV
-1503 IKVLEKARTQIV
+1503 IKVLEKARTQMA
-1515 DVFETGGRK
+1515 DLFATEGKK
-1524 DSLLK
+1524 DNLLK

-1544 ALLGDTEEN
+1544 ALLNDTEEN

-1569 EAEKKHY
+1569 AAEKKHY
-1576 DEAKKISDF
+1576 DEAKKITDF
-1585 MWKRNQRNLANQEA
+1585 LWKTNQRNLANQEA

-1607 SLFGKRTN
+1607 ALFGKRTN

-1621 LSDLTAD
+1621 LGDLTAD

-1640 AEDYYAFVFKNSRNQ
+1640 AEDYYAFVFKNSRNK
-1655 QLIDEAERARQE
+1655 QLLDEADKARQE
-1667 AELAYANQM
+1667 AELAYVNQM

-1689 LVQPIETFGSEV
+1689 LVQPIETFGAEV

-1708 RNDVSSAQE
+1708 RYDVSSAQE
-1717 AIKNALKSMLESWA
+1717 AIKNALKSMLESWG

-1752 RGKRKAQPGIDAA
+1752 RAKKKAQPGIDAA

-1780 LGTKA
+1780 LGTKS

-1796 AAYLTPQPQSNF
+1796 ASYLTPQPQSNF
-1808 EKMPPQQPALGWNPD
+1808 ENLPPQQPALGWNPD
-1823 GTPINPN
+1823 GSPINPN
-1830 SQAIVPP
+1830 SPAIVPP

-1844 EQQNTQAQGN
+1844 EQANKQEQGN
-1854 GAPRAWEHRNRDNA
+1854 GAPHAWEHRNRGNA
-1868 NAFYN
+1868 DAFYN

-1878 TGTAAADAIAGG
+1878 TGAAAADAIAGG
-1890 GSFAD
+1890 SSFMD

-1906 GVMNTEFKTGGKSKE
+1906 GVMNTEFKTGGGKSKE
-1921 DKEKADQLKKEKKHQ
+1921 DKEKAEQLKKEKKHQ

-1955 QGVQNITNVTDAGNK
+1955 QGVKNITDVTAAGNK
-1970 EQTEGTKVA
+1970 EQNEGTKIA
-1979 LNAGMAMTQTA
+1979 LNTGMAMTETA
-1990 LTKNLNKTQENNEAI
+1990 LTTNLAATQANNEAI
-2005 IQSDADRTQ
+2005 TESDAARTQ

-2059 FGGGKKKS
+2059 FSGGKKKS
-2067 NTNTTN
+2067 NTPSTN

-2105 EDDGR
+2105 EDDGK
-2110 QMQGVKMLTSPTATT
+2110 QMQGVKMLTTPTATS
-2125 VNGQPSLIAE
+2125 VNGQPSLVAE

-2171 NSARRAFDDGN
+2171 NSARRAFDNGN
-2182 VGDVLAAGTQAGNG
+2182 VGDVLEAGTQAGNG
-2196 NLSSGASVTGDPIA
+2196 NLSSGASAAGDLIA
-2210 ANAASNAALL
+2210 ASAASNAALL
-2220 QAVNALLQRLNE
+2220 QAVNALIQRLNQ
-2232 PINAKINMFGRGE
+2232 PINAQINMYGRDG
-2245 LYDSLNKANQF
+2245 LHDSLNKANRF

>member
-1 MAKNKTEA
+1 MAGKIES
-9 IITLNGQQPLQV
+9 IITMDGKQPIKVLQ
-21 LKQLQEAAAGISDQI
+21 LLLDKAKELSEQMKQMKPGTEEYKEAE
-36 DAAQAKLKNLKPNT
+36 AKV
-50 DPYKA
+50 KA
-55 LDATIKDLKKQY
+55 LQSAQVQTIKTT
-67 DLLASAQIKDIS
+67 
-79 ANERLQSVVDQLS
+79 ERLEAVVNDLS

-100 RALGDGKRQLEGL
+100 RALGEGKRKLEGL
-113 SEAELEQANSIRAMM
+113 SEAEEEEAKHIRSLM
-128 KTVGDQ
+128 KEVGDEV
-134 IRLLEGKYVKIREGL
+134 RLLEGKYVKIEKGL
-149 ASIGTQSDQ
+149 KNIGNQSDQ
-158 WLSKAIAQQKD
+158 WLSKALTQQRELVASLEKTDASYLKNCATLKQLEREEDRRNGKLTSQQAMAVVQNPISTASELRRAKTSLTQARDNVDTSDTAQIKAYNDALAKIEERLDAVSGKAQK
-169 LMDYTRRGTKEYKEQ
+169 
-184 EQVMQMLTAEQNKRN
+184 
-199 AAISAEATA
+199 AAISWQKMRQVLSNPGKASGEDI
-208 KRQAQFK
+208 KRTMDAIQQKIQQLPAGSKAVSDLRRQYAQLEQTMKGTRISQAQINDI
-215 QQVASS
+215 VARS
-221 RQMLSSTDTMKN
+221 K
-233 HSQTEIQTAINTLK
+233 
-247 QAQGQSNIGGS
+247 
-258 EWKQYADE
+258 
-266 IAKAEERLASL
+266 
-277 AGKVKEVKQVMSEK
+277 
-291 DAKDTITFMDSH
+291 
-303 TEGEVREAINTLRL
+303 
-317 LQAQTHI
+317 
-324 GSEEWKKYAISIAD
+324 
-338 AEESL
+338 
-343 AKLTGKAKEV
+343 TGKANINELRQAYKQLE
-353 KEELSLTETNE
+353 EELNFINTKSETFAN
-364 RMKTLGQ
+364 R
-371 QSEQSLQDMLRV
+371 
-383 LQEAKGSMEPF
+383 
-394 SKEWEDLA
+394 
-402 TKIDSVKTRMAD
+402 
-414 VASNSPFERNYDTA
+414 
-428 QKMARQDG
+428 
-436 LLDKEGSLRNPT
+436 
-448 KNDLE
+448 
-453 WSKSYLQ
+453 Q
-460 KELGNTSPFET
+460 KELKN
-471 VKIAEIKEALG
+471 
-482 MLDERLSVFKDNAD
+482 
-496 KSAMSAEKLNEV
+496 
-508 LSNMKTAS
+508 
-516 LDDLKAASA
+516 
-525 ELNKQLGKLAPSS
+525 
-538 DAAKQ
+538 
-543 VKQQLQAL
+543 
-551 DKEIKQVEDD
+551 
-561 VVDVNDVIA
+561 
-570 RSKKGKASIEELK
+570 LK
-583 KAYQQLQAELNKINT
+583 KV
-598 GDEEFKN
+598 
-605 KQKALKDL
+605 
-613 KKEIDDVT
+613 IDDAT
-621 GAAHKQGGAWQTA
+621 GAANKQSGAWHTA
-634 LKNLTAYVGLFA
+634 LKNLTAYVGMFA

-672 RKVALSS
+672 RKVALST

-835 TELRSGTR
+835 TELRKGTS

-871 IFRRMGET
+871 IFRKMGET

-884 LGDLFKDLGSDGTRL
+884 LDGLFKDLGSDGARL
-899 IKTMVTMASKNGM
+899 VKTMVTMAAKNGM

-975 LTQELT
+975 LTKELT

-1026 VLDYAQKLSSAST
+1026 VLDYAQKLSSASA

-1051 FNKLSLVKQAGVLGG
+1051 FNKLSLVKQAGVFGG

-1099 EEGKRK
+1099 EEGKRR

-1126 MDLRLEAMKKL
+1126 MKLRIDAMNQL

-1159 KAWDKNFARL
+1159 EAWDANFTRL

-1193 LDLQKKEDAYANT
+1193 LDLQKKEDAYANS

-1216 QTSVGAMMPSQVQG
+1216 QTSGGAMMPSQVQG

-1293 GHGSATTPEDDARNN
+1293 SATTPEDDARNN

-1324 TAAVEEMTKDNIE
+1324 TAMVEEMTKNGIE
-1337 KEIQNQVV
+1337 KEIQDQVV
-1345 NDLDIK
+1345 NDIDIRLR
-1351 MKSALA
+1351 SALA

-1363 VLGKKTWDEF
+1363 VLGKKTWDDF
-1373 KKTMDKD
+1373 KVTMDKD

-1390 SQSRVLLGQIN
+1390 SQSRTLLGQIN

-1434 AYLDRQWLDASKD
+1434 AYLDRQWLDASKKEND
-1447 EKSNAN
+1447 SAN
-1453 IIQER
+1453 VIQKR

-1467 EHDYT
+1467 EHNYT

-1479 FLGLIKSRFADVS
+1479 FLGLISSRFADVS
-1492 LGTLKKDKDDV
+1492 LDSLQKDKNDV
-1503 IKVLEKARTQIV
+1503 LKVLEKARTQMA
-1515 DVFETGGRK
+1515 DLFATEGKK
-1524 DSLLK
+1524 DKLLK
-1529 FLFGENYENTPSVFL
+1529 FLFGKDYENTPSVFL
-1544 ALLGDTEEN
+1544 ALLNDTEED

-1569 EAEKKHY
+1569 AAEKKHY

-1585 MWKRNQRNLANQEA
+1585 LWKRNQRNLANQET

-1607 SLFGKRTN
+1607 ALFGKRTN

-1621 LSDLTAD
+1621 LGNLTAD

-1640 AEDYYAFVFKNSRNQ
+1640 AEDYYAFVFKNSRNK
-1655 QLIDEAERARQE
+1655 QLLDEADKARQE
-1667 AELAYANQM
+1667 AELAYVNQM

-1689 LVQPIETFGSEV
+1689 LVQPIETFGAEV

-1708 RNDVSSAQE
+1708 RYDVSSAQE

-1752 RGKRKAQPGIDAA
+1752 RAKKKAQPGIDAA
-1765 RANADANAVKEDFSN
+1765 RANANANAVKEDFSH
-1780 LGTKA
+1780 LGTKS

-1796 AAYLTPQPQSNF
+1796 AAYLTQQPQSNF
-1808 EKMPPQQPALGWNPD
+1808 ENLPPQQPALGWNPD
-1823 GTPINPN
+1823 GSPINPN
-1830 SQAIVPP
+1830 SSAIVPP

-1844 EQQNTQAQGN
+1844 EQANKQEQGN
-1854 GAPRAWEHRNRDNA
+1854 GAPHAWAHSNRDNA
-1868 NAFYN
+1868 DAFYN

-1878 TGTAAADAIAGG
+1878 TGAAAADAIAGG
-1890 GSFAD
+1890 GSFSD

-1906 GVMNTEFKTGGKSKE
+1906 GVMNTEFKKGGKSKE
-1921 DKEKADQLKKEKKHQ
+1921 DKEKAEQLKKEKKHQ

-1955 QGVQNITNVTDAGNK
+1955 QGVQNITDVTAAGNK
-1970 EQTEGTKVA
+1970 EQSEGTKVA
-1979 LNAGMAMTQTA
+1979 LNAGMAMTETA
-1990 LTKNLNKTQENNEAI
+1990 LTTNLTNTQANNEAMA
-2005 IQSDADRTQ
+2005 QSDAARTQ
-2014 AGMTFS
+2014 SEVTFS
-2020 IAGAIGKCFDFL
+2020 IAGAMAKCFEFL

-2059 FGGGKKKS
+2059 FSGGKKKS
-2067 NTNTTN
+2067 NTPSTN

-2105 EDDGR
+2105 EDDGK
-2110 QMQGVKMLTSPTATT
+2110 QMQGVKMLTTPTATS
-2125 VNGQPSLIAE
+2125 VNGQPSLVAE
-2135 RGPEIV
+2135 KGPEIV

-2160 LVNYDRNYSGR
+2160 LVNYDQNYSGR
-2171 NSARRAFDDGN
+2171 NSARRAFDSGN
-2182 VGDVLAAGTQAGNG
+2182 VGDVFAAGTQGSNG
-2196 NLSSGASVTGDPIA
+2196 NLSSGASA
-2210 ANAASNAALL
+2210 ADGLLAASAASNAALL
-2220 QAVNALLQRLNE
+2220 QAVNALIQRLNQ
-2232 PINAKINMFGRGE
+2232 PINAQINMYGRDG
-2245 LYDSLNKANQF
+2245 LHDSLNKANQF

>member
-1 MAKNKTEA
+1 MAGKIES
-9 IITLNGQQPLQV
+9 IITMDGKQPIKVLQ
-21 LKQLQEAAAGISDQI
+21 LLLDKAKELTDQMKQM
-36 DAAQAKLKNLKPNT
+36 KPGT
-50 DPYKA
+50 EEYKA
-55 LDATIKDLKKQY
+55 AEAKVKALQSAQVQTIKTT
-67 DLLASAQIKDIS
+67 
-79 ANERLQSVVDQLS
+79 ERLEAVVSNLG

-100 RALGDGKRQLEGL
+100 RALGEGKRKLEGL
-113 SEAELEQANSIRAMM
+113 SEAEEEEAKNIRLLM
-128 KTVGDQ
+128 KEVGNEV
-134 IRLLEGKYVKIREGL
+134 RLLEGKYVKVAKGL
-149 ASIGTQSDQ
+149 ADIGNQSDQ
-158 WLSKAIAQQKD
+158 WLSKALTQQRELVSSLKKTSSGYQFNLD
-169 LMDYTRRGTKEYKEQ
+169 MLKQLEAEEDRRNGKMSASEA
-184 EQVMQMLTAEQNKRN
+184 MLAVGNKN
-199 AAISAEATA
+199 ATA
-208 KRQAQFK
+208 SELRRARASLTQARDN
-215 QQVASS
+215 V
-221 RQMLSSTDTMKN
+221 DT
-233 HSQTEIQTAINTLK
+233 SDTALIKSFNDAL
-247 QAQGQSNIGGS
+247 AQI
-258 EWKQYADE
+258 
-266 IAKAEERLASL
+266 EERLDAVSGKAQKAAIGWQKMRQVLSNPGKASGEDIKQTMDAIQQKIQQL
-277 AGKVKEVKQVMSEK
+277 PAGSKAVS
-291 DAKDTITFMDSH
+291 D
-303 TEGEVREAINTLRL
+303 LRRQYAQL
-317 LQAQTHI
+317 EQTMKGTRLSQAQI
-324 GSEEWKKYAISIAD
+324 NDIVARSK
-338 AEESL
+338 
-343 AKLTGKAKEV
+343 TGKANINELRQAYKQLE
-353 KEELSLTETNE
+353 EELNLINT
-364 RMKTLGQ
+364 K
-371 QSEQSLQDMLRV
+371 SEAFANR
-383 LQEAKGSMEPF
+383 
-394 SKEWEDLA
+394 
-402 TKIDSVKTRMAD
+402 
-414 VASNSPFERNYDTA
+414 
-428 QKMARQDG
+428 
-436 LLDKEGSLRNPT
+436 
-448 KNDLE
+448 
-453 WSKSYLQ
+453 Q
-460 KELGNTSPFET
+460 KELKN
-471 VKIAEIKEALG
+471 
-482 MLDERLSVFKDNAD
+482 
-496 KSAMSAEKLNEV
+496 
-508 LSNMKTAS
+508 
-516 LDDLKAASA
+516 
-525 ELNKQLGKLAPSS
+525 
-538 DAAKQ
+538 
-543 VKQQLQAL
+543 
-551 DKEIKQVEDD
+551 
-561 VVDVNDVIA
+561 
-570 RSKKGKASIEELK
+570 LK
-583 KAYQQLQAELNKINT
+583 KV
-598 GDEEFKN
+598 
-605 KQKALKDL
+605 
-613 KKEIDDVT
+613 IDDAT
-621 GAAHKQGGAWQTA
+621 GAANKQSGAWHTA
-634 LKNLTAYVGLFA
+634 LKNLTAYVGMFA

-657 LFRLNMKFMDQLTDI
+657 LFRLNMKFADQLTDI
-672 RKVALSS
+672 RKVALST

-778 AATSTAS
+778 SATSTAS

-835 TELRSGTR
+835 TELRKGTS

-850 IATGSLKKMIESG
+850 ITTGSLKKMIESG

-871 IFRRMGET
+871 IFRKMGET

-884 LGDLFKDLGSDGTRL
+884 LDGLFKDLGSDGARL
-899 IKTMVTMASKNGM
+899 VKTMVTMASKNGM

-975 LTQELT
+975 LTKELT

-1026 VLDYAQKLSSAST
+1026 VLDYAQKLSSASA

-1051 FNKLSLVKQAGVLGG
+1051 FNKLSLVKQAGVFGG
-1066 IIGLLGILVVKLA
+1066 IIGLLGILVVKLG

-1126 MDLRLEAMKKL
+1126 MKLRIDAMNQL

-1159 KAWDKNFARL
+1159 RAWDANFTRL

-1193 LDLQKKEDAYANT
+1193 LDLQKKEDAYANS
-1206 KVQTPNGSYI
+1206 KVQTPTGSHI
-1216 QTSVGAMMPSQVQG
+1216 QTSGGAMMPSKVQG

-1324 TAAVEEMTKDNIE
+1324 TAMVEEMTKNGIE
-1337 KEIQNQVV
+1337 KEIQDQVV
-1345 NDLDIK
+1345 NDIDIRLR
-1351 MKSALA
+1351 SALA

-1363 VLGKKTWDEF
+1363 VLGKKTWDDF
-1373 KKTMDKD
+1373 KVTMDKD

-1390 SQSRVLLGQIN
+1390 SQSRTLLGQIN

-1434 AYLDRQWLDASKD
+1434 AYLDRQWLDASKKEND
-1447 EKSNAN
+1447 SAN
-1453 IIQER
+1453 VIQKR

-1467 EHDYT
+1467 EHNYT

-1479 FLGLIKSRFADVS
+1479 FLGLISSRFADVS
-1492 LGTLKKDKDDV
+1492 LDSLQKDKNDV
-1503 IKVLEKARTQIV
+1503 LKVLEKARTQLA
-1515 DVFETGGRK
+1515 DLFATEGKK
-1524 DSLLK
+1524 DKLLK
-1529 FLFGENYENTPSVFL
+1529 FLFGKDYENTPSVFL
-1544 ALLGDTEEN
+1544 ALLNDTEED

-1569 EAEKKHY
+1569 AAEKKHY

-1585 MWKRNQRNLANQEA
+1585 LWKRNQRNLANQET

-1607 SLFGKRTN
+1607 ALFGKRTN

-1621 LSDLTAD
+1621 LGDLTAD
-1628 PEVELMKMKMQM
+1628 PEVELLKMKMQM
-1640 AEDYYAFVFKNSRNQ
+1640 AEDYYAFVFKNSKNK
-1655 QLIDEAERARQE
+1655 QLLDEADKARQE
-1667 AELAYANQM
+1667 AELAYVNQM

-1689 LVQPIETFGSEV
+1689 LVQPIETFGAEV

-1796 AAYLTPQPQSNF
+1796 AAYHTPQPQSNF
-1808 EKMPPQQPALGWNPD
+1808 EKMTPQQPSLGWNPD
-1823 GTPINPN
+1823 GSPINPN
-1830 SQAIVPP
+1830 GSAIVPP

-1844 EQQNTQAQGN
+1844 EQANKQEQGN
-1854 GAPRAWEHRNRDNA
+1854 GAPHAWAHRNRDNA
-1868 NAFYN
+1868 DAFYN

-1878 TGTAAADAIAGG
+1878 TGAAAADAIAGG
-1890 GSFAD
+1890 GSFSD

-1906 GVMNTEFKTGGKSKE
+1906 GVMNTEFKKGGKSKE
-1921 DKEKADQLKKEKKHQ
+1921 DKEKAEQLKKEKKHQ

-1955 QGVQNITNVTDAGNK
+1955 QGVQNITDVTAAGNK
-1970 EQTEGTKVA
+1970 EQSEGTKVA
-1979 LNAGMAMTQTA
+1979 LNAGMAMTETA
-1990 LTKNLNKTQENNEAI
+1990 LTTNLTNTQANNEAMA
-2005 IQSDADRTQ
+2005 QSDAARTQ
-2014 AGMTFS
+2014 SEVTFS
-2020 IAGAIGKCFDFL
+2020 IAGAMAKCFEFL

-2059 FGGGKKKS
+2059 FSGGKKKS
-2067 NTNTTN
+2067 NTPSTN

-2105 EDDGR
+2105 EDDGK
-2110 QMQGVKMLTSPTATT
+2110 QMQGVKMLTTPTATS
-2125 VNGQPSLIAE
+2125 VNGQPSLVAE
-2135 RGPEIV
+2135 KGPEIV

-2160 LVNYDRNYSGR
+2160 LVNYDQNYSGR
-2171 NSARRAFDDGN
+2171 NSARRAFDSGN
-2182 VGDVLAAGTQAGNG
+2182 VGDVFAAGTQGSNG
-2196 NLSSGASVTGDPIA
+2196 NLSSGASA
-2210 ANAASNAALL
+2210 ADGLLAASAASNAALL
-2220 QAVNALLQRLNE
+2220 QAVNALIQRLNQ
-2232 PINAKINMFGRGE
+2232 PINAQINMYGRDG
-2245 LYDSLNKANQF
+2245 LHDSLNKANQF

>member
-1 MAKNKTEA
+1 MATAKKTQ
-9 IITLNGQQPLQV
+9 IVITANAAVAKKVMDELQQR
-21 LKQLQEAAAGISDQI
+21 I
-36 DAAQAKLKNLKPNT
+36 DAIKQKMQQLDTTTKQGQKEFKKLEKELVSYNSAVTQNITNSERIKKAISNL
-50 DPYKA
+50 
-55 LDATIKDLKKQY
+55 
-67 DLLASAQIKDIS
+67 SG
-79 ANERLQSVVDQLS
+79 
-92 NTSLRNLR
+92 TSLKELR
-100 RALGDGKRQLEGL
+100 RALVAAKSELGKTFENDPNLKKRQ
-113 SEAELEQANSIRAMM
+113 Q
-128 KTVGDQ
+128 D
-134 IRLLEGKYVKIREGL
+134 
-149 ASIGTQSDQ
+149 
-158 WLSKAIAQQKD
+158 
-169 LMDYTRRGTKEYKEQ
+169 
-184 EQVMQMLTAEQNKRN
+184 
-199 AAISAEATA
+199 
-208 KRQAQFK
+208 
-215 QQVASS
+215 
-221 RQMLSSTDTMKN
+221 
-233 HSQTEIQTAINTLK
+233 
-247 QAQGQSNIGGS
+247 
-258 EWKQYADE
+258 
-266 IAKAEERLASL
+266 
-277 AGKVKEVKQVMSEK
+277 
-291 DAKDTITFMDSH
+291 
-303 TEGEVREAINTLRL
+303 VRT
-317 LQAQTHI
+317 LQAQI
-324 GSEEWKKYAISIAD
+324 D
-338 AEESL
+338 
-343 AKLTGKAKEV
+343 KLTG
-353 KEELSLTETNE
+353 
-364 RMKTLGQ
+364 
-371 QSEQSLQDMLRV
+371 
-383 LQEAKGSMEPF
+383 
-394 SKEWEDLA
+394 
-402 TKIDSVKTRMAD
+402 SV
-414 VASNSPFERNYDTA
+414 
-428 QKMARQDG
+428 
-436 LLDKEGSLRNPT
+436 
-448 KNDLE
+448 
-453 WSKSYLQ
+453 
-460 KELGNTSPFET
+460 
-471 VKIAEIKEALG
+471 
-482 MLDERLSVFKDNAD
+482 
-496 KSAMSAEKLNEV
+496 
-508 LSNMKTAS
+508 
-516 LDDLKAASA
+516 
-525 ELNKQLGKLAPSS
+525 
-538 DAAKQ
+538 
-543 VKQQLQAL
+543 
-551 DKEIKQVEDD
+551 
-561 VVDVNDVIA
+561 
-570 RSKKGKASIEELK
+570 
-583 KAYQQLQAELNKINT
+583 
-598 GDEEFKN
+598 
-605 KQKALKDL
+605 
-613 KKEIDDVT
+613 
-621 GAAHKQGGAWQTA
+621 HKQGGAWHTA
-634 LKNLTAYVGLFA
+634 LKNLTAYVGMFA

-672 RKVALSS
+672 RKVALST

-835 TELRSGTR
+835 TELRKGTS

-871 IFRRMGET
+871 IFRKMGET

-884 LGDLFKDLGSDGTRL
+884 LDGLFKDLGSDGARL
-899 IKTMVTMASKNGM
+899 VKTMVTMAAKNGM

-975 LTQELT
+975 LTKELT

-1026 VLDYAQKLSSAST
+1026 VLDYAQKLSSASA

-1051 FNKLSLVKQAGVLGG
+1051 FNKLSLVKQAGVFGG

-1099 EEGKRK
+1099 EEGKRR

-1113 TRLHNV
+1113 NRLHNV

-1126 MDLRLEAMKKL
+1126 MKLRIDAMNQL

-1159 KAWDKNFARL
+1159 KAWDANFTRL

-1193 LDLQKKEDAYANT
+1193 LDLQKKEDAYANS

-1216 QTSVGAMMPSQVQG
+1216 QTSGGAMMPSQVQG

-1253 DVVAQE
+1253 DVIAQE
-1259 NALRDKFGA
+1259 NALRDRFGA

-1293 GHGSATTPEDDARNN
+1293 SATTLEDDARNN

-1324 TAAVEEMTKDNIE
+1324 TAMVEEMTKDNVE
-1337 KEIQNQVV
+1337 KEIQKQVV

-1351 MKSALA
+1351 LKSALA

-1363 VLGKKTWDEF
+1363 VLGKKTWDDF

-1390 SQSRVLLGQIN
+1390 SQSRTLLEQIN
-1401 AYNVSK
+1401 AYDVSK

-1419 KKGKVV
+1419 KKGKIV

-1434 AYLDRQWLDASKD
+1434 AYLDRQWLDASKG
-1447 EKSNAN
+1447 ENSNAN

-1479 FLGLIKSRFADVS
+1479 FLGLISSRFADVS
-1492 LGTLKKDKDDV
+1492 LDSLQKDKNDV
-1503 IKVLEKARTQIV
+1503 IKVFEKARTQMA
-1515 DVFETGGRK
+1515 DLFATEGKK
-1524 DSLLK
+1524 DNLLK

-1544 ALLGDTEEN
+1544 ALLDDTEED

-1569 EAEKKHY
+1569 AAEKKHY

-1585 MWKRNQRNLANQEA
+1585 LWKRNQRNLANQEA

-1621 LSDLTAD
+1621 LGDLTAD

-1655 QLIDEAERARQE
+1655 QLIDEADKARQE
-1667 AELAYANQM
+1667 AELAYVNQM

-1689 LVQPIETFGSEV
+1689 LVQPIETFGAEV

-1717 AIKNALKSMLESWA
+1717 SIKNALKSMLESWA

-1752 RGKRKAQPGIDAA
+1752 RAKKKAQPDIDKA
-1765 RANADANAVKEDFSN
+1765 RANANANAVKEDFSN

-1796 AAYLTPQPQSNF
+1796 AAYLTQQPQSSF
-1808 EKMPPQQPALGWNPD
+1808 ENMSSRQQPIDWNPD
-1823 GTPINPN
+1823 GSPIMPGKSPIAPGNTP
-1830 SQAIVPP
+1830 VVP
-1837 YAPPATP
+1837 YAPTDTKQGTQ
-1844 EQQNTQAQGN
+1844 EQQN
-1854 GAPRAWEHRNRDNA
+1854 GAPHAWAHRNRDNA
-1868 NAFYN
+1868 NAFYQ

-1878 TGTAAADAIAGG
+1878 TGAAAADAIAGG
-1890 GSFAD
+1890 GSWSD
-1895 AAAGITGSFIG
+1895 VAAGIGGSFIG
-1906 GVMNTEFKTGGKSKE
+1906 GVMNTEFKTGGGKSKE
-1921 DKEKADQLKKEKKHQ
+1921 DKEKAEQLKKEKKHQ

-1970 EQTEGTKVA
+1970 EQTEGTKIA
-1979 LNAGMAMTQTA
+1979 LNTGMAMTQTA
-1990 LTKNLNKTQENNEAI
+1990 LTENLNKTQENNEAI

-2059 FGGGKKKS
+2059 FSGGKKKS

-2105 EDDGR
+2105 EDDGK
-2110 QMQGVKMLTSPTATT
+2110 QMQGVKMLTSPIATT
-2125 VNGQPSLIAE
+2125 VNGQPSLVAE

-2171 NSARRAFDDGN
+2171 NSARRAFDNGN

-2196 NLSSGASVTGDPIA
+2196 NLLPGASA
-2210 ANAASNAALL
+2210 ADGLLAASAASNAALL
-2220 QAVNALLQRLNE
+2220 QAVNALIQRLNE
-2232 PINAKINMFGRGE
+2232 PISAKINMFGRGE

>member
-21 LKQLQEAAAGISDQI
+21 LKQLQEAAAGISEQI
-36 DAAQAKLKNLKPNT
+36 DAAQEKLKNLKPNT
-50 DPYKA
+50 DAYKA

-134 IRLLEGKYVKIREGL
+134 IRLLEGKYVKVAKGL
-149 ASIGTQSDQ
+149 SDIGNQSDQ
-158 WLSKAIAQQKD
+158 WLSKALNQQRELVSSLKKTSSGYQFNLD
-169 LMDYTRRGTKEYKEQ
+169 MLKQLEAEEDRRNGKMSASEA
-184 EQVMQMLTAEQNKRN
+184 MLTVGNKN
-199 AAISAEATA
+199 ATA
-208 KRQAQFK
+208 SELRRARTSLTQARDN
-215 QQVASS
+215 V
-221 RQMLSSTDTMKN
+221 DT
-233 HSQTEIQTAINTLK
+233 SDTALIKSFNNAL
-247 QAQGQSNIGGS
+247 AQI
-258 EWKQYADE
+258 
-266 IAKAEERLASL
+266 EERLDAVSGKAQKAAIGWQKMRQVLSNPGKASGEDIKQTMDAIQQKIQQL
-277 AGKVKEVKQVMSEK
+277 PAGSKAVSDLRRQYAQLEQTMKGTRLSQAQLNDIVARSKTGRANITELRQAYKQLE
-291 DAKDTITFMDSH
+291 
-303 TEGEVREAINTLRL
+303 EELNLINTK
-317 LQAQTHI
+317 
-324 GSEEWKKYAISIAD
+324 SEAFA
-338 AEESL
+338 
-343 AKLTGKAKEV
+343 
-353 KEELSLTETNE
+353 N
-364 RMKTLGQ
+364 R
-371 QSEQSLQDMLRV
+371 
-383 LQEAKGSMEPF
+383 
-394 SKEWEDLA
+394 
-402 TKIDSVKTRMAD
+402 
-414 VASNSPFERNYDTA
+414 
-428 QKMARQDG
+428 
-436 LLDKEGSLRNPT
+436 
-448 KNDLE
+448 
-453 WSKSYLQ
+453 Q
-460 KELGNTSPFET
+460 KELKN
-471 VKIAEIKEALG
+471 
-482 MLDERLSVFKDNAD
+482 
-496 KSAMSAEKLNEV
+496 
-508 LSNMKTAS
+508 
-516 LDDLKAASA
+516 
-525 ELNKQLGKLAPSS
+525 
-538 DAAKQ
+538 
-543 VKQQLQAL
+543 
-551 DKEIKQVEDD
+551 
-561 VVDVNDVIA
+561 
-570 RSKKGKASIEELK
+570 LK
-583 KAYQQLQAELNKINT
+583 KV
-598 GDEEFKN
+598 
-605 KQKALKDL
+605 
-613 KKEIDDVT
+613 IDDAT
-621 GAAHKQGGAWQTA
+621 GAANKQSGAWHTA
-634 LKNLTAYVGLFA
+634 LKNLTAYVGMFA

-657 LFRLNMKFMDQLTDI
+657 LFRLNMKFADQLTDI
-672 RKVALSS
+672 RKVALST

-752 TEVMGLVDKYG
+752 TEVMGLIDKYG

-835 TELRSGTR
+835 TELRKGTS

-871 IFRRMGET
+871 IFRKMGET

-884 LGDLFKDLGSDGTRL
+884 LDGLFKDLGSDGARL
-899 IKTMVTMASKNGM
+899 VKTMVTMAAKNGM

-975 LTQELT
+975 LTKELT

-1026 VLDYAQKLSSAST
+1026 VLDYAQKLSSASA

-1051 FNKLSLVKQAGVLGG
+1051 FNKLSLVKQAGVFGG

-1126 MDLRLEAMKKL
+1126 MKLRIDAMNQL

-1149 TETGA
+1149 SETGA

-1159 KAWDKNFARL
+1159 RAWDANFTRL

-1193 LDLQKKEDAYANT
+1193 LDLQKKEDAYANS
-1206 KVQTPNGSYI
+1206 KVQTPTGSYI
-1216 QTSVGAMMPSQVQG
+1216 QTSGGAMMPSQVQG

-1253 DVVAQE
+1253 DVIAQE
-1259 NALRDKFGA
+1259 NALRDKFGS

-1282 HIDETGKGGKG
+1282 HIDETGNGGKG

-1324 TAAVEEMTKDNIE
+1324 TAMVEEMTKNGIE
-1337 KEIQNQVV
+1337 KEIQDQVV
-1345 NDLDIK
+1345 NDIDIRLR
-1351 MKSALA
+1351 SALA

-1363 VLGKKTWDEF
+1363 VLGKKTWDDF
-1373 KKTMDKD
+1373 KVTMDKD

-1390 SQSRVLLGQIN
+1390 SQSRTLLGQIN

-1407 LRADLLKQLPKI
+1407 LRADLLKKLPKI
-1419 KKGKVV
+1419 KKGNIV
-1425 GYKSDERDR
+1425 GYKSDERDM
-1434 AYLDRQWLDASKD
+1434 AYLDRQWLDASKKEND
-1447 EKSNAN
+1447 SAN
-1453 IIQER
+1453 VIQKR

-1479 FLGLIKSRFADVS
+1479 FLGLINSRFADVS
-1492 LGTLKKDKDDV
+1492 LDSLQKDKNDV
-1503 IKVLEKARTQIV
+1503 FKVLEKARTQMA
-1515 DVFETGGRK
+1515 DLFATEGKK
-1524 DSLLK
+1524 DKLLK

-1544 ALLGDTEEN
+1544 ALLNDTEEN

-1569 EAEKKHY
+1569 AAEKKHY

-1585 MWKRNQRNLANQEA
+1585 LWKRNQRNLANQEA

-1607 SLFGKRTN
+1607 ALFGKRTN

-1621 LSDLTAD
+1621 LGDLTAD

-1640 AEDYYAFVFKNSRNQ
+1640 AEDYYAFVFENSRNK
-1655 QLIDEAERARQE
+1655 QLLDEADKARQE
-1667 AELAYANQM
+1667 AELAYVNQM
-1676 ATAMKNRLSQMQQ
+1676 AAAMKNRLSQMQQ
-1689 LVQPIETFGSEV
+1689 LVKPIETFGAEV

-1717 AIKNALKSMLESWA
+1717 AIKNALKSMLESWG

-1752 RGKRKAQPGIDAA
+1752 RAKKKAQPDIDKA
-1765 RANADANAVKEDFSN
+1765 RANANANAVKEDFSN

-1785 NPMYVRLVDEG
+1785 NPMYVRLVEEG
-1796 AAYLTPQPQSNF
+1796 ASYLTQQPQSNF
-1808 EKMPPQQPALGWNPD
+1808 ENMRPQQPALGWNPD

-1830 SQAIVPP
+1830 SPAIVPP

-1844 EQQNTQAQGN
+1844 EQGN

-1868 NAFYN
+1868 AAFYN

-1878 TGTAAADAIAGG
+1878 TGAAAADVIAGG
-1890 GSFAD
+1890 SSFND
-1895 AAAGITGSFIG
+1895 AAAGIGGSFIG
-1906 GVMNTEFKTGGKSKE
+1906 GVMNTEFKTGGKNSKE

-1943 KKGNKDREKVTT
+1943 QKGNKDREKVTT
-1955 QGVQNITNVTDAGNK
+1955 QGVKNITDVTAAGNK
-1970 EQTEGTKVA
+1970 EQTEGTKIA
-1979 LNAGMAMTQTA
+1979 LNTGMAMTETA
-1990 LTKNLNKTQENNEAI
+1990 LTTNYAKTQANNEAI

-2059 FGGGKKKS
+2059 FSSGKKK
-2067 NTNTTN
+2067 TNTSSTN

-2084 SGNVQDLKPF
+2084 NGNVQDLKPF

-2105 EDDGR
+2105 EDDGK
-2110 QMQGVKMLTSPTATT
+2110 QMQGVKMLTTPTATT
-2125 VNGQPSLIAE
+2125 VNGQPSLVAE
-2135 RGPEIV
+2135 KGPEIV

-2171 NSARRAFDDGN
+2171 NSARRAFDSGN
-2182 VGDVLAAGTQAGNG
+2182 VGDVLAAGTQAGSG
-2196 NLSSGASVTGDPIA
+2196 NLSSGASA
-2210 ANAASNAALL
+2210 ADGLVSASIASNAALL
-2220 QAVNALLQRLNE
+2220 QAVNALIQRLNQ
-2232 PINAKINMFGRGE
+2232 PINAQINMYGRDG
-2245 LYDSLNKANQF
+2245 LHDSLNKANQF

>member
-1 MAKNKTEA
+1 MAGKIES
-9 IITLNGQQPLQV
+9 IITMDGKQPIKVLQ
-21 LKQLQEAAAGISDQI
+21 LLLDKAKELTEQMKQMKPGTEEYKEAE
-36 DAAQAKLKNLKPNT
+36 AKV
-50 DPYKA
+50 KA
-55 LDATIKDLKKQY
+55 LQSAQVQTIKTT
-67 DLLASAQIKDIS
+67 
-79 ANERLQSVVDQLS
+79 ERLEAVVSNLG

-100 RALGDGKRQLEGL
+100 RALGEGKRKLEGL
-113 SEAELEQANSIRAMM
+113 SEAEEEEAKHIRLLM
-128 KTVGDQ
+128 KEVGNEV
-134 IRLLEGKYVKIREGL
+134 RLLEGKYVKVAKGL
-149 ASIGTQSDQ
+149 ADIGNQSDQ
-158 WLSKAIAQQKD
+158 WLSKALTQQRELVSSLKKTSSGYQFNLD
-169 LMDYTRRGTKEYKEQ
+169 MLKQLEAEEDRRNGKMSASEA
-184 EQVMQMLTAEQNKRN
+184 MLAVGNKN
-199 AAISAEATA
+199 ATA
-208 KRQAQFK
+208 SELRRARASLTQARDN
-215 QQVASS
+215 V
-221 RQMLSSTDTMKN
+221 DT
-233 HSQTEIQTAINTLK
+233 SDTALIKSFNDAL
-247 QAQGQSNIGGS
+247 AQI
-258 EWKQYADE
+258 
-266 IAKAEERLASL
+266 EERLDAVSGKAQKAAIGWQKMRQVLSNPGKASGEDIKQTMDAIQQKIQQL
-277 AGKVKEVKQVMSEK
+277 PAGSKAVSDLRRQYAQLEQTMKGTRLSQSQ
-291 DAKDTITFMDSH
+291 
-303 TEGEVREAINTLRL
+303 INDIVAR
-317 LQAQTHI
+317 
-324 GSEEWKKYAISIAD
+324 SK
-338 AEESL
+338 
-343 AKLTGKAKEV
+343 TGKANINELRQAYKQLE
-353 KEELSLTETNE
+353 EELNLINT
-364 RMKTLGQ
+364 K
-371 QSEQSLQDMLRV
+371 SEAFANR
-383 LQEAKGSMEPF
+383 
-394 SKEWEDLA
+394 
-402 TKIDSVKTRMAD
+402 
-414 VASNSPFERNYDTA
+414 
-428 QKMARQDG
+428 
-436 LLDKEGSLRNPT
+436 
-448 KNDLE
+448 
-453 WSKSYLQ
+453 Q
-460 KELGNTSPFET
+460 KELKN
-471 VKIAEIKEALG
+471 
-482 MLDERLSVFKDNAD
+482 
-496 KSAMSAEKLNEV
+496 
-508 LSNMKTAS
+508 
-516 LDDLKAASA
+516 
-525 ELNKQLGKLAPSS
+525 
-538 DAAKQ
+538 
-543 VKQQLQAL
+543 
-551 DKEIKQVEDD
+551 
-561 VVDVNDVIA
+561 
-570 RSKKGKASIEELK
+570 LK
-583 KAYQQLQAELNKINT
+583 KV
-598 GDEEFKN
+598 
-605 KQKALKDL
+605 
-613 KKEIDDVT
+613 IDDAT
-621 GAAHKQGGAWQTA
+621 GAANKQSGAWHTA
-634 LKNLTAYVGLFA
+634 LKNLTAYVGMFA

-657 LFRLNMKFMDQLTDI
+657 LFRLNMKFADQLTDI
-672 RKVALSS
+672 RKVALST

-835 TELRSGTR
+835 TELRKGTS

-871 IFRRMGET
+871 IFRKMGET

-884 LGDLFKDLGSDGTRL
+884 LDGLFKDLGSDGARL
-899 IKTMVTMASKNGM
+899 VKTMVTMAAKNGM

-975 LTQELT
+975 LTKELT

-1026 VLDYAQKLSSAST
+1026 VLDYAQKLSSASA

-1051 FNKLSLVKQAGVLGG
+1051 FNKLSLVKQAGVFGG

-1086 QASAGQR
+1086 RASAGQR

-1126 MDLRLEAMKKL
+1126 MKLRIDAMNQL

-1159 KAWDKNFARL
+1159 RAWDANFTRL
-1169 QKYYELEGARSKL
+1169 QKYYELEGARQKL

-1193 LDLQKKEDAYANT
+1193 LDLQKKEDAYANS
-1206 KVQTPNGSYI
+1206 KVQTPTGSHI
-1216 QTSVGAMMPSQVQG
+1216 QTSGGAMMPSQVQG

-1253 DVVAQE
+1253 DVIAQE
-1259 NALRDKFGA
+1259 NALRDRFGA

-1282 HIDETGKGGKG
+1282 RIDETGKGGK
-1293 GHGSATTPEDDARNN
+1293 GSATTPEDDARNN

-1324 TAAVEEMTKDNIE
+1324 TAMVEEMTKNGIE
-1337 KEIQNQVV
+1337 KEIQDQVV
-1345 NDLDIK
+1345 NDIDIRLR
-1351 MKSALA
+1351 SALA

-1363 VLGKKTWDEF
+1363 VLGKKTWDDF
-1373 KKTMDKD
+1373 KVTMDKD

-1390 SQSRVLLGQIN
+1390 SQSRTLLGQIN

-1434 AYLDRQWLDASKD
+1434 AYLDRQWLDASKKEND
-1447 EKSNAN
+1447 SAN
-1453 IIQER
+1453 VIQKR

-1479 FLGLIKSRFADVS
+1479 FLGLISSRFADVS
-1492 LGTLKKDKDDV
+1492 LDSLQKDKNDV
-1503 IKVLEKARTQIV
+1503 LKVLEKARTQMA
-1515 DVFETGGRK
+1515 DLFATEGKK
-1524 DSLLK
+1524 DKLLK
-1529 FLFGENYENTPSVFL
+1529 FLFGKDYENTPSVFL
-1544 ALLGDTEEN
+1544 ALLNDTEED

-1569 EAEKKHY
+1569 AAEKKHY
-1576 DEAKKISDF
+1576 DEAKKITDF
-1585 MWKRNQRNLANQEA
+1585 LWKRNQRNLANQET

-1607 SLFGKRTN
+1607 ALFGKRTN

-1621 LSDLTAD
+1621 LGDLTAD

-1640 AEDYYAFVFKNSRNQ
+1640 AEDYYAFVFKNSRNK
-1655 QLIDEAERARQE
+1655 QLLDEADKARQE
-1667 AELAYANQM
+1667 AELAYVNQM

-1689 LVQPIETFGSEV
+1689 LVQPIETFGAEV

-1708 RNDVSSAQE
+1708 RYDVSSAQE

-1752 RGKRKAQPGIDAA
+1752 RAKKKAQPGIDAA
-1765 RANADANAVKEDFSN
+1765 RANANANAVKEDFSN

-1808 EKMPPQQPALGWNPD
+1808 EKMTPQQPSLGWNPD

-1830 SQAIVPP
+1830 SPAIVPP

-1844 EQQNTQAQGN
+1844 EQQNTQSQGS

-1878 TGTAAADAIAGG
+1878 TGAAAADAIAGG
-1890 GSFAD
+1890 GSFSD

-1906 GVMNTEFKTGGKSKE
+1906 GVMNTEFKKGGKSKE
-1921 DKEKADQLKKEKKHQ
+1921 DKEKAEQLKKEKKHQ

-1955 QGVQNITNVTDAGNK
+1955 QGVQNITDVTAAGNK
-1970 EQTEGTKVA
+1970 EQSEGTKVA
-1979 LNAGMAMTQTA
+1979 LNAGMAMTETA
-1990 LTKNLNKTQENNEAI
+1990 LTTNLTKTQANNEAMA
-2005 IQSDADRTQ
+2005 QSDAARTQ
-2014 AGMTFS
+2014 SEVTFS
-2020 IAGAIGKCFDFL
+2020 IAGAMAKCFEFL

-2059 FGGGKKKS
+2059 FSGGKKKS
-2067 NTNTTN
+2067 NTPSTN

-2105 EDDGR
+2105 EDDGK
-2110 QMQGVKMLTSPTATT
+2110 QMQGVKMLTTPTATS
-2125 VNGQPSLIAE
+2125 VNGQPSLVAE
-2135 RGPEIV
+2135 KGPEIV

-2160 LVNYDRNYSGR
+2160 LVSYDQNYSGR
-2171 NSARRAFDDGN
+2171 NSARRAFDSGN
-2182 VGDVLAAGTQAGNG
+2182 VGDVFAAGTQGSNG
-2196 NLSSGASVTGDPIA
+2196 NLSSGASA
-2210 ANAASNAALL
+2210 ADGLLAASAASNAALL
-2220 QAVNALLQRLNE
+2220 QAVNALIQRLNQ
-2232 PINAKINMFGRGE
+2232 PINAQINMYGRDG
-2245 LYDSLNKANQF
+2245 LHDSLNKANQF

>member
-21 LKQLQEAAAGISDQI
+21 LKQLQEAAAGISEQI

-79 ANERLQSVVDQLS
+79 ANERLQSVVDQLC

-266 IAKAEERLASL
+266 IAKAEERLAAL

-317 LQAQTHI
+317 LQSQTHI

-402 TKIDSVKTRMAD
+402 AKIDSVKTRMAD

-482 MLDERLSVFKDNAD
+482 MLDERLSAFKDNAD

-613 KKEIDDVT
+613 KKEIDNVT
-621 GAAHKQGGAWQTA
+621 GAAQKQGGAWHTA
-634 LKNLTAYVGLFA
+634 LKNLTAYVGMFA

-672 RKVALSS
+672 RKVALST

-835 TELRSGTR
+835 TELRKGTS

-884 LGDLFKDLGSDGTRL
+884 LDGLFKDLGSDGARL
-899 IKTMVTMASKNGM
+899 VKTMVTMASKNGM

-1026 VLDYAQKLSSAST
+1026 VLDYAQKLSSASA

-1051 FNKLSLVKQAGVLGG
+1051 FNKLSLVKQAGVFGG

-1119 MKDTSAS
+1119 MKDSTAS
-1126 MDLRLEAMKKL
+1126 MKLRIDAMNQL
-1137 NSAIPG
+1137 NSAVPG

-1159 KAWDKNFARL
+1159 KAWDANFTRL

-1193 LDLQKKEDAYANT
+1193 LDLQKKEDAYANS

-1216 QTSVGAMMPSQVQG
+1216 QTSGGAMLPSQVQG

-1503 IKVLEKARTQIV
+1503 IKVLEKARTQIA
-1515 DVFETGGRK
+1515 DVFETGGKK
-1524 DSLLK
+1524 DNLLK

-1621 LSDLTAD
+1621 LGNLTAD
-1628 PEVELMKMKMQM
+1628 PEVELLKMKMQM
-1640 AEDYYAFVFKNSRNQ
+1640 AEDYYAFVFKNSKNK
-1655 QLIDEAERARQE
+1655 QLLDEADKARQE
-1667 AELAYANQM
+1667 AELAYVNQM

-1808 EKMPPQQPALGWNPD
+1808 EKMPPQQPSLGWNPD
-1823 GTPINPN
+1823 GSPINN
-1830 SQAIVPP
+1830 SPAIVPP

-1844 EQQNTQAQGN
+1844 EQPNTQSQSS

-1878 TGTAAADAIAGG
+1878 TGAAAADAIAGG

-1906 GVMNTEFKTGGKSKE
+1906 GVMNTEFKTGGGKSKE
-1921 DKEKADQLKKEKKHQ
+1921 DKEKAEQLKKEKKHQ

-1955 QGVQNITNVTDAGNK
+1955 QGVQNITNVTDEGNK
-1970 EQTEGTKVA
+1970 AQSEGTKVA
-1979 LNAGMAMTQTA
+1979 QNAIMDMTQTA
-1990 LTKNLNKTQENNEAI
+1990 LTTNLVNTQTNNEAMA
-2005 IQSDADRTQ
+2005 QSDAARTTSEV
-2014 AGMTFS
+2014 TFS
-2020 IAGAIGKCFDFL
+2020 IAGAMAKCFEFL

-2059 FGGGKKKS
+2059 FSGGKKKS

-2125 VNGQPSLIAE
+2125 VNGQPSLVAE

-2147 HAMMMNNPGLLKA
+2147 HAMMMNNPDLLKA

-2182 VGDVLAAGTQAGNG
+2182 VGDVLTAGTQAGNG
-2196 NLSSGASVTGDPIA
+2196 NLSSGASATGDLIA

>member
-21 LKQLQEAAAGISDQI
+21 LKQLQEAAAGISEQI
-36 DAAQAKLKNLKPNT
+36 DAAQEKLKNLKPNT

-113 SEAELEQANSIRAMM
+113 SEAEMEQANSIRAMM

-134 IRLLEGKYVKIREGL
+134 IRLLEGKYVKVAKGL
-149 ASIGTQSDQ
+149 ADIGNQSDQ
-158 WLSKAIAQQKD
+158 WLSKALNQQRELVSSLKKTSSGYQFNLD
-169 LMDYTRRGTKEYKEQ
+169 MLKQLEAEEDRRNGKMSASEA
-184 EQVMQMLTAEQNKRN
+184 MLTVGNKN
-199 AAISAEATA
+199 ATA
-208 KRQAQFK
+208 SELRRARTSLTQARDN
-215 QQVASS
+215 V
-221 RQMLSSTDTMKN
+221 DT
-233 HSQTEIQTAINTLK
+233 SDTALIKSFNDAL
-247 QAQGQSNIGGS
+247 AQI
-258 EWKQYADE
+258 
-266 IAKAEERLASL
+266 EERL
-277 AGKVKEVKQVMSEK
+277 
-291 DAKDTITFMDSH
+291 DAVS
-303 TEGEVREAINTLRL
+303 
-317 LQAQTHI
+317 
-324 GSEEWKKYAISIAD
+324 
-338 AEESL
+338 
-343 AKLTGKAKEV
+343 GKAQKAAV
-353 KEELSLTETNE
+353 
-364 RMKTLGQ
+364 G
-371 QSEQSLQDMLRV
+371 
-383 LQEAKGSMEPF
+383 
-394 SKEWEDLA
+394 W
-402 TKIDSVKTRMAD
+402 
-414 VASNSPFERNYDTA
+414 
-428 QKMARQDG
+428 QKMRQ
-436 LLDKEGSLRNPT
+436 
-448 KNDLE
+448 
-453 WSKSYLQ
+453 
-460 KELGNTSPFET
+460 
-471 VKIAEIKEALG
+471 
-482 MLDERLSVFKDNAD
+482 
-496 KSAMSAEKLNEV
+496 V
-508 LSNMKTAS
+508 LSNPGKAS
-516 LDDLKAASA
+516 GEDI
-525 ELNKQLGKLAPSS
+525 KQTM
-538 DAAKQ
+538 DAIQQKI
-543 VKQQLQAL
+543 QQLPAGSKAVSDLRRQYALLEQTMKGTRLSQAQL
-551 DKEIKQVEDD
+551 
-561 VVDVNDVIA
+561 NDIIA
-570 RSKKGKASIEELK
+570 RSKTGRANITELRQAYKQLEEELN
-583 KAYQQLQAELNKINT
+583 LINT
-598 GDEEFKN
+598 KSEAFANRQKELKN
-605 KQKALKDL
+605 L
-613 KKEIDDVT
+613 KKVIDDAT
-621 GAAHKQGGAWQTA
+621 GAANKQSGVWHTA
-634 LKNLTAYVGLFA
+634 LKNLTAYVGMFA

-657 LFRLNMKFMDQLTDI
+657 LFRLNMKFEDQLTDI
-672 RKVALSS
+672 RKVALST

-752 TEVMGLVDKYG
+752 TEVMGLIDKYG

-835 TELRSGTR
+835 TELRKGTS

-871 IFRRMGET
+871 IFRKMGET

-884 LGDLFKDLGSDGTRL
+884 LDGLFKDLGSDGARL
-899 IKTMVTMASKNGM
+899 VKTMVTMASKNGM

-975 LTQELT
+975 LTKELT

-1026 VLDYAQKLSSAST
+1026 VLDYAQKLSSASA

-1051 FNKLSLVKQAGVLGG
+1051 FNKLSLVKQAGVFGG

-1126 MDLRLEAMKKL
+1126 MKLRIDAMNQL

-1149 TETGA
+1149 SETGA

-1159 KAWDKNFARL
+1159 RAWDANFTRL

-1193 LDLQKKEDAYANT
+1193 LDLQKKEDAYANS
-1206 KVQTPNGSYI
+1206 KVQTPTGSHI
-1216 QTSVGAMMPSQVQG
+1216 QTSGGAMMPSQVQG

-1253 DVVAQE
+1253 DVIAQE

-1282 HIDETGKGGKG
+1282 HIDETGNGGKG

-1324 TAAVEEMTKDNIE
+1324 TAMVEEMTKNGIE
-1337 KEIQNQVV
+1337 KEIQDQVV
-1345 NDLDIK
+1345 NDIDIRLR
-1351 MKSALA
+1351 SALA

-1363 VLGKKTWDEF
+1363 VLGKKTWDDF
-1373 KKTMDKD
+1373 KVTMDKD

-1390 SQSRVLLGQIN
+1390 SQSRTLLGQIN

-1407 LRADLLKQLPKI
+1407 LRADLLKKLPKI
-1419 KKGKVV
+1419 KKGNIV
-1425 GYKSDERDR
+1425 GYKSDERDM
-1434 AYLDRQWLDASKD
+1434 AYLDRQWLDASKKEND
-1447 EKSNAN
+1447 SAN
-1453 IIQER
+1453 VIQKR

-1479 FLGLIKSRFADVS
+1479 FLGLINSRFADVS
-1492 LGTLKKDKDDV
+1492 LDSLQKDKNDV
-1503 IKVLEKARTQIV
+1503 FKVLEKARTQMA
-1515 DVFETGGRK
+1515 DLFATEGKK
-1524 DSLLK
+1524 DKLLK
-1529 FLFGENYENTPSVFL
+1529 FLFGKDYENTPSVFL
-1544 ALLGDTEEN
+1544 ALLNDTEEN

-1569 EAEKKHY
+1569 AAEKKHY

-1585 MWKRNQRNLANQEA
+1585 LWKRNQRNLANQEA

-1607 SLFGKRTN
+1607 ALFGKRTN

-1621 LSDLTAD
+1621 LGNLTAD

-1640 AEDYYAFVFKNSRNQ
+1640 AEDYYAFVFKNSRNK
-1655 QLIDEAERARQE
+1655 QLLDEADKARQE
-1667 AELAYANQM
+1667 AELAYVNQM
-1676 ATAMKNRLSQMQQ
+1676 AAAMKNRLSQMQQ
-1689 LVQPIETFGSEV
+1689 LVKPIETFGAEV

-1752 RGKRKAQPGIDAA
+1752 RAKKKAQPDIDKA
-1765 RANADANAVKEDFSN
+1765 RASANANAVKEDFSK
-1780 LGTKA
+1780 LGTKT

-1796 AAYLTPQPQSNF
+1796 ASYLTQQPQSNF
-1808 EKMPPQQPALGWNPD
+1808 ENMRPQQPALGWNPD

-1830 SQAIVPP
+1830 SPAIVPP

-1844 EQQNTQAQGN
+1844 EQGN
-1854 GAPRAWEHRNRDNA
+1854 GAPHAWAHRNRDNA
-1868 NAFYN
+1868 
-1873 DAATQ
+1873 AAWQGAAEQ
-1878 TGTAAADAIAGG
+1878 TGTAAADVIAGG
-1890 GSFAD
+1890 SSFND
-1895 AAAGITGSFIG
+1895 AAAGIGGSFIG
-1906 GVMNTEFKTGGKSKE
+1906 GLMNTEFKTGDKSKE

-1943 KKGNKDREKVTT
+1943 QKGNKDREKVTT
-1955 QGVQNITNVTDAGNK
+1955 QGVQNITDVTAAGNK

-1990 LTKNLNKTQENNEAI
+1990 LTTNLNATQENNEAI
-2005 IQSDADRTQ
+2005 VQSDADRTQ

-2059 FGGGKKKS
+2059 FSGGKKKN
-2067 NTNTTN
+2067 NTASTN

-2105 EDDGR
+2105 EDDGK

-2125 VNGQPSLIAE
+2125 VNGQPSLVAE
-2135 RGPEIV
+2135 KGPEIV

-2171 NSARRAFDDGN
+2171 NSARRAFDSGN
-2182 VGDVLAAGTQAGNG
+2182 VGDVLAAGTQGSNG
-2196 NLSSGASVTGDPIA
+2196 NLSSGASA
-2210 ANAASNAALL
+2210 ADGLITASIASNAALL
-2220 QAVNALLQRLNE
+2220 QAVNALIQRLNQ
-2232 PINAKINMFGRGE
+2232 PINAQINMYGRDG
-2245 LYDSLNKANQF
+2245 LHDSLNKANQF

>member
-36 DAAQAKLKNLKPNT
+36 DAAQAKLKTMKPNT

-79 ANERLQSVVDQLS
+79 ANERLQSVVNQLS

-134 IRLLEGKYVKIREGL
+134 IRLLEGKYVKIKENL
-149 ASIGTQSDQ
+149 KNVDEQSDQ
-158 WLSKAIAQQKD
+158 WLSKALTQQRELVSSLKKTSSGYQFNLD
-169 LMDYTRRGTKEYKEQ
+169 ILKQLEAEEDRRKGKMSAGEAMRT
-184 EQVMQMLTAEQNKRN
+184 VGNKN
-199 AAISAEATA
+199 ATA
-208 KRQAQFK
+208 SDLRRAKTSITQARDN
-215 QQVASS
+215 V
-221 RQMLSSTDTMKN
+221 DT
-233 HSQTEIQTAINTLK
+233 SDTAQIKAYNDAL
-247 QAQGQSNIGGS
+247 
-258 EWKQYADE
+258 
-266 IAKAEERLASL
+266 AKIEERLDAVSGKAQKAAIGWQKMRQVLSNPSKASGEDIKRTMDAIQQKIQQL
-277 AGKVKEVKQVMSEK
+277 PAGSKAVS
-291 DAKDTITFMDSH
+291 D
-303 TEGEVREAINTLRL
+303 LRRQYAQL
-317 LQAQTHI
+317 EQTMKGTRLSQAQI
-324 GSEEWKKYAISIAD
+324 NDIVARSK
-338 AEESL
+338 
-343 AKLTGKAKEV
+343 TGKANINELRQAYKQLE
-353 KEELSLTETNE
+353 EELNFVNTKSETFAN
-364 RMKTLGQ
+364 R
-371 QSEQSLQDMLRV
+371 
-383 LQEAKGSMEPF
+383 
-394 SKEWEDLA
+394 
-402 TKIDSVKTRMAD
+402 
-414 VASNSPFERNYDTA
+414 
-428 QKMARQDG
+428 
-436 LLDKEGSLRNPT
+436 
-448 KNDLE
+448 
-453 WSKSYLQ
+453 Q
-460 KELGNTSPFET
+460 KELKN
-471 VKIAEIKEALG
+471 
-482 MLDERLSVFKDNAD
+482 
-496 KSAMSAEKLNEV
+496 
-508 LSNMKTAS
+508 
-516 LDDLKAASA
+516 
-525 ELNKQLGKLAPSS
+525 
-538 DAAKQ
+538 
-543 VKQQLQAL
+543 
-551 DKEIKQVEDD
+551 
-561 VVDVNDVIA
+561 
-570 RSKKGKASIEELK
+570 LK
-583 KAYQQLQAELNKINT
+583 KV
-598 GDEEFKN
+598 
-605 KQKALKDL
+605 
-613 KKEIDDVT
+613 IDDAT
-621 GAAHKQGGAWQTA
+621 GAANKQSGAWHTA
-634 LKNLTAYVGLFA
+634 LKNLTAYVGMFA

-672 RKVALSS
+672 RKVALST

-835 TELRSGTR
+835 TELRKGTS

-863 RGMDAILT
+863 RGMGAILT
-871 IFRRMGET
+871 IFRKMGET

-884 LGDLFKDLGSDGTRL
+884 LDGLFKDLGSDGARL
-899 IKTMVTMASKNGM
+899 VKTMVTMAAKNGM

-975 LTQELT
+975 LTKELT

-1026 VLDYAQKLSSAST
+1026 VLDYAQKLSSASA

-1051 FNKLSLVKQAGVLGG
+1051 FNKLSLVKQAGVFGG

-1113 TRLHNV
+1113 NRLHNV

-1126 MDLRLEAMKKL
+1126 MKLRIDAMNQL

-1159 KAWDKNFARL
+1159 KAWDANFTRL

-1193 LDLQKKEDAYANT
+1193 LDLQKKEDAYANS
-1206 KVQTPNGSYI
+1206 KVQTPNGFHI
-1216 QTSVGAMMPSQVQG
+1216 QTSGGAMMPSQVQG

-1293 GHGSATTPEDDARNN
+1293 SATTPEDDARNN

-1324 TAAVEEMTKDNIE
+1324 TAMVEEMTKDGIE
-1337 KEIQNQVV
+1337 KEIQDQVV
-1345 NDLDIK
+1345 YDLDIK

-1390 SQSRVLLGQIN
+1390 SQSRTLLEQIN

-1407 LRADLLKQLPKI
+1407 LRTDLLKQLPKI
-1419 KKGKVV
+1419 KKGKIV

-1453 IIQER
+1453 IIQDR

-1503 IKVLEKARTQIV
+1503 IKVLEKARTQIA
-1515 DVFETGGRK
+1515 DVFETGGK
-1524 DSLLK
+1524 KGNLLK

-1544 ALLGDTEEN
+1544 SLLNDTEEN
-1553 VKLFYQKLIQY
+1553 VKLFYRKLIQY

-1585 MWKRNQRNLANQEA
+1585 MWKRNQRNLSNQET

-1607 SLFGKRTN
+1607 ALFGKRTN

-1621 LSDLTAD
+1621 LGDLTAD

-1640 AEDYYAFVFKNSRNQ
+1640 AEDYYAFVFKNSRNK
-1655 QLIDEAERARQE
+1655 QLLDEADKARQE
-1667 AELAYANQM
+1667 AELAYVNQM

-1689 LVQPIETFGSEV
+1689 LVQPIETFGAEV

-1745 INDAGAK
+1745 INDAGSKRAK
-1752 RGKRKAQPGIDAA
+1752 KKAQPGIDAA

-1808 EKMPPQQPALGWNPD
+1808 EKMTPQQPSLGWNPD

-1830 SQAIVPP
+1830 SPAIVPP

-1844 EQQNTQAQGN
+1844 EQANTQSQGS
-1854 GAPRAWEHRNRDNA
+1854 GAPRAWEHRNRANA

-1878 TGTAAADAIAGG
+1878 TGAAAADAIAGG
-1890 GSFAD
+1890 CSFAD

-1906 GVMNTEFKTGGKSKE
+1906 GVMNTEFKKGGKSKE
-1921 DKEKADQLKKEKKHQ
+1921 DKEKAEQLKKEKKHQ

-1970 EQTEGTKVA
+1970 EQTEGTKIA
-1979 LNAGMAMTQTA
+1979 LNTGMAMTQTA
-1990 LTKNLNKTQENNEAI
+1990 LTENLNKTQENNEAI

-2059 FGGGKKKS
+2059 FSSGKKKS

-2105 EDDGR
+2105 EDDGK

-2125 VNGQPSLIAE
+2125 VNGQPSLVAE

-2171 NSARRAFDDGN
+2171 NSARRAFDNGN

-2196 NLSSGASVTGDPIA
+2196 NLSSGASATGDLIA
-2210 ANAASNAALL
+2210 ASAASNAALL
-2220 QAVNALLQRLNE
+2220 QAVNALIQRLNE
-2232 PINAKINMFGRGE
+2232 PINAKINMYGRDG
-2245 LYDSLNKANQF
+2245 LHDSLNKANQF
-2256 MKNK
+2256 MKHK

>member
-21 LKQLQEAAAGISDQI
+21 LKQLQDAAEGIAKQI
-36 DAAQAKLKNLKPNT
+36 DEAQEKLKTLKPNIEPFKELT
-50 DPYKA
+50 A
-55 LDATIKDLKKQY
+55 QVKDLKKQY
-67 DLLASAQIKDIS
+67 NLLSSAQVKDIDAVDRLKS
-79 ANERLQSVVDQLS
+79 AVNNLS
-92 NTSLRNLR
+92 TTSLKNLR
-100 RALGDGKRQLEGL
+100 RALGDGKRQLDGL
-113 SEAELEQANSIRAMM
+113 SEAELEQANHIRSLM
-128 KTVGDQ
+128 KTVGDEV
-134 IRLLEGKYVKIREGL
+134 RLLEGKYVKIEEGL
-149 ASIGTQSDQ
+149 KNVRNQSDQ

-169 LMDYTRRGTKEYKEQ
+169 LVGSLEKTDPSYRH
-184 EQVMQMLTAEQNKRN
+184 N
-199 AAISAEATA
+199 
-208 KRQAQFK
+208 
-215 QQVASS
+215 
-221 RQMLSSTDTMKN
+221 LS
-233 HSQTEIQTAINTLK
+233 TLK
-247 QAQGQSNIGGS
+247 QLEAEDDRRKGKMSITKARQAVNDSNAS
-258 EWKQYADE
+258 ASDLRR
-266 IAKAEERLASL
+266 AKATITETRDRVPIGNTSAIETYNRELQTIEERLDAVSGKTQKAAIGWQKMRQVLSNPGKASGEDIKRTMDAIQQKIQQL
-277 AGKVKEVKQVMSEK
+277 PAGSKAVSDLRRQYAQLEQ
-291 DAKDTITFMDSH
+291 
-303 TEGEVREAINTLRL
+303 TLKGTRL
-317 LQAQTHI
+317 SQAQLNDI
-324 GSEEWKKYAISIAD
+324 VARSK
-338 AEESL
+338 
-343 AKLTGKAKEV
+343 TGKANINELRQAYKQLE
-353 KEELSLTETNE
+353 EELNFINTKSETFAN
-364 RMKTLGQ
+364 R
-371 QSEQSLQDMLRV
+371 
-383 LQEAKGSMEPF
+383 
-394 SKEWEDLA
+394 
-402 TKIDSVKTRMAD
+402 
-414 VASNSPFERNYDTA
+414 
-428 QKMARQDG
+428 
-436 LLDKEGSLRNPT
+436 
-448 KNDLE
+448 
-453 WSKSYLQ
+453 Q
-460 KELGNTSPFET
+460 KELKN
-471 VKIAEIKEALG
+471 
-482 MLDERLSVFKDNAD
+482 
-496 KSAMSAEKLNEV
+496 
-508 LSNMKTAS
+508 
-516 LDDLKAASA
+516 
-525 ELNKQLGKLAPSS
+525 
-538 DAAKQ
+538 
-543 VKQQLQAL
+543 
-551 DKEIKQVEDD
+551 
-561 VVDVNDVIA
+561 
-570 RSKKGKASIEELK
+570 LK
-583 KAYQQLQAELNKINT
+583 KV
-598 GDEEFKN
+598 
-605 KQKALKDL
+605 
-613 KKEIDDVT
+613 IDDAT
-621 GAAHKQGGAWQTA
+621 GAANKQSGAWHTA

-672 RKVALSS
+672 RKVALST

-835 TELRSGTR
+835 TELRKGTS

-871 IFRRMGET
+871 IFRKMGET

-884 LGDLFKDLGSDGTRL
+884 LDGLFKDLGSDGARL
-899 IKTMVTMASKNGM
+899 VKTMVTMASKNGM

-932 EYNMQQETA
+932 EYNMQQETS

-1000 VKMLLNIL
+1000 VKMLLNII

-1026 VLDYAQKLSSAST
+1026 VLDYAQKLSAASA

-1051 FNKLSLVKQAGVLGG
+1051 FNKLSFVKQAGVLGG

-1099 EEGKRK
+1099 EEGKRR

-1113 TRLHNV
+1113 NRLHNV

-1126 MDLRLEAMKKL
+1126 MKLRIDAMNQL

-1159 KAWDKNFARL
+1159 KAWDANFTRL

-1193 LDLQKKEDAYANT
+1193 LDLQKKEDAYANS

-1503 IKVLEKARTQIV
+1503 IKVLEKARTQIA
-1515 DVFETGGRK
+1515 DVFETGGKK
-1524 DSLLK
+1524 DNLLK

-1621 LSDLTAD
+1621 LGDLTAD

-1689 LVQPIETFGSEV
+1689 LVQPIETFGAEV

-1752 RGKRKAQPGIDAA
+1752 RAKKKAQPGIDAA

-1808 EKMPPQQPALGWNPD
+1808 EKMTPQQPSLGWNPD

-1844 EQQNTQAQGN
+1844 EQANKQAEGN
-1854 GAPRAWEHRNRDNA
+1854 GAPHAWEHRNRDNA
-1868 NAFYN
+1868 NAFYQ

-1878 TGTAAADAIAGG
+1878 TGAAAADAIAGG
-1890 GSFAD
+1890 GSWSD

-1906 GVMNTEFKTGGKSKE
+1906 GVMNTEFKTGGGKSKE
-1921 DKEKADQLKKEKKHQ
+1921 DKEKAEQLKKEKKHQ

-1955 QGVQNITNVTDAGNK
+1955 QGVKNITDVTDAGNK
-1970 EQTEGTKVA
+1970 EQNEGTKVA

-1990 LTKNLNKTQENNEAI
+1990 LTTNLAATQANNEAI
-2005 IQSDADRTQ
+2005 TESDAARTQ

-2059 FGGGKKKS
+2059 FSGSKKKS
-2067 NTNTTN
+2067 NTTN

-2105 EDDGR
+2105 EDDGK

-2125 VNGQPSLIAE
+2125 VNGQPSLVAE

-2160 LVNYDRNYSGR
+2160 IVNYDRNYSGR
-2171 NSARRAFDDGN
+2171 NSARRAFDNGN

-2196 NLSSGASVTGDPIA
+2196 NLSSGASATGDLVS
-2210 ANAASNAALL
+2210 ANIASNAALL